1 MSSLNV
7 SIYADASQAIEA
19 FGKLKDRT
27 TDLEKGFNKIG
38 KAFSN
43 FGSLAT
49 KSLTVP
55 IAASTTAMG
64 LASKKAIEFDNGMR
78 EVLTLLPE
86 LGNES
91 FEKLKNQALS
101 FSKDI
106 GKAPEETVKALYQAL
121 SAGIPR
127 ENVFEFLKTAG
138 EASIAGVSDLKTSV
152 DGLTSVTNAYGS
164 EILNA
169 QKASDIMFQTV
180 KLGKTDFTQLSNSL
194 FNVIP
199 IASAIGVQFE
209 DIGAAIAAMTA
220 QGVPTSVATTQIRQ
234 SLVELNKEGS
244 VAYETF
250 KQISGESFK
259 DFIAGGGNLQE
270 ALQMMSDYA
279 EKTGKEVTSMF
290 SSVEAGNA
298 VLALSAKNASKFK
311 DYLDQVRNSV
321 GATSEAFKK
330 IDDGPA
336 RQFEKLKAELSAL
349 VIELGNNALP
359 LINESFIP
367 LFRDTLVP
375 IIDDAIKT
383 ISSLIKAFNNLPAP
397 LQATAV
403 GIIGITA
410 GLGPALQGIGSLRK
424 SFVETKKI
432 INDFKGAIGSLK
444 TSVSSIQALST
455 AWKALNTVIIGS
467 PVGIIAAVSAGLGVL
482 AVKAYKTGA
491 EIRKLK
497 QELNE
502 DTYKDTSSLM
512 TLNRE
517 ASEAEKLFMEY
528 NSLAKAKSLD
538 AEQTK
543 RLNELTQ
550 ELTSLYPNLK
560 TKISDT
566 YNLIDSRKSKDND
579 FMTAEEIERMEKAK
593 TTLAKLGDELKKAK
607 DYLEK
612 GIYQDLN
619 VLDASGT
626 PTADAMR
633 KAKEEVDE
641 LQTSYDKL
649 SKQMTELNT
658 SARYRKSLTIEGIDL
673 TKEETEAN
681 NDYVGVLDKE
691 DKATKTK
698 IKTYNDYLKE
708 LKEAEKEEE
717 RRVKN
722 LNALGAEIS
731 DADALEAKKNKVSSI
746 LTEMSTALNLNANQ
760 IKYLSQNYGYAFD
773 SIKTDRFDELVKE
786 IENSITAYER
796 NVEVAEEFGEKIS
809 EAEREGAKSEIVRS
823 GIESITNE
831 IKLTN
836 EQVEI
841 LKQKFGDLWKV
852 NTLDFSSYFASNW
865 SSMFNDVA
873 DNMSDLYTAVQDL
886 KIQAIEF
893 EIDKTEE
900 RKELAL
906 KAIEEEKAA
915 RLEALGIMENSQK
928 QSLLNEI
935 KQLKNRQNV
944 ALGLYEQERIKAELE
959 EKEKELSKIQI
970 EEEAKAKQLEIEKNY
985 NNEKM
990 RLEYNSRL
998 ENWKMSLAQ
1007 ATASMAQA
1015 AINALASAMAV
1026 PFPANL
1032 VAYATLLG
1040 VIASG
1045 SINLATLS
1053 QAKPQEP
1060 KYLARG
1066 GVVERR
1072 QGGINAVIG
1081 EGANDEAVI
1090 PLEDKILSKIGSSI
1104 FEAADE
1110 NNNESYS
1117 VKDASDVS
1125 YNQPIYLMLDGKI
1138 VAATMLN
1145 LSKRGVKV
1153 VSERG
1158 IL

>member
-55 IAASTTAMG
+55 IVASTTAMG

-138 EASIAGVSDLKTSV
+138 EASIAGVSDLRTSV

-180 KLGKTDFTQLSNSL
+180 KLGKTDFTQLSNNL
-194 FNVIP
+194 YNVIP

-220 QGVPTSVATTQIRQ
+220 QGVPTSVATTQMKQ
-234 SLVELNKEGS
+234 ALSDLNKEGS
-244 VAYETF
+244 VTYEAF

-290 SSVEAGNA
+290 TSVDAGNA
-298 VLALSAKNASKFK
+298 VLALSGKNASKFK

-330 IDDGPA
+330 IDDGAA
-336 RQFEKLKAELSAL
+336 RQFERLKAELSAL

-397 LQATAV
+397 LQATTV

-455 AWKALNTVIIGS
+455 VWKGFNTVVLAS
-467 PVGIIAAVSAGLGVL
+467 PVGVVTALTAGLGAL
-482 AVKAYKTGA
+482 ALKAYKLNQ
-491 EIRKLK
+491 EYKQLIESSQKLTSSTK
-497 QELNE
+497 ELN
-502 DTYKDTSSLM
+502 DNAFKDLGLFQEYQKLASSKELDAAA
-512 TLNRE
+512 TERLNQVT
-517 ASEAEKLFMEY
+517 EKL
-528 NSLAKAKSLD
+528 
-538 AEQTK
+538 T
-543 RLNELTQ
+543 R
-550 ELTSLYPNLK
+550 LYPNLK
-560 TKISDT
+560 TVVLDGIT
-566 YNLIDSRKSKDND
+566 YIDSATMKLEDYR
-579 FMTAEEIERMEKAK
+579 TAEEATNIQTIESTIKELEKQRKIYQKALEGWK
-593 TTLAKLGDELKKAK
+593 QSLYAIGADDNYIQRELDLGNSSDYNELKKVEDTLAKL
-607 DYLEK
+607 EK
-612 GIYQDLN
+612 QRNDLN
-619 VLDASGT
+619 QNMQL
-626 PTADAMR
+626 R
-633 KAKEEVDE
+633 
-641 LQTSYDKL
+641 Q
-649 SKQMTELNT
+649 
-658 SARYRKSLTIEGIDL
+658 SLTRDGIDL
-673 TKEETEAN
+673 ENKEQKAN
-681 NDYVGVLDKE
+681 QKSIDAIENKSDTVKE
-691 DKATKTK
+691 H
-698 IKTYNDYLKE
+698 IKTYEDYLKE
-708 LKEAEKEEE
+708 LKKAEEDET

-731 DADALEAKKNKVSSI
+731 DSDALEAKKNKVSSI

-760 IKYLSQNYGYAFD
+760 IKYLSKNYGYAFD

-865 SSMFNDVA
+865 SNMFNDVA

-935 KQLKNRQNV
+935 KQLKNRQNA

-959 EKEKELSKIQI
+959 EKQKELSKIQI
-970 EEEAKAKQLEIEKNY
+970 EEESKAKQLEIEKNY

-1015 AINALASAMAV
+1015 AINALASAMSV

-1040 VIASG
+1040 VIAG
-1045 SINLATLS
+1045 GTVNLVKLG

-1104 FEAADE
+1104 FEATA
-1110 NNNESYS
+1110 NNDQSYS

-1153 VSERG
+1153 VSQRG

>member
-19 FGKLKDRT
+19 FGKLKNRT

-55 IAASTTAMG
+55 IVAGTTAMG
-64 LASKKAIEFDNGMR
+64 LATKQAIDFDSKMR

-194 FNVIP
+194 YNVIP
-199 IASAIGVQFE
+199 IASAIGVKFE
-209 DIGAAIAAMTA
+209 DIGAAIASMTA

-244 VAYETF
+244 AAYETF

-397 LQATAV
+397 LQATTV

-444 TSVSSIQALST
+444 TSASSIQALST
-455 AWKALNTVIIGS
+455 VWKGFNTVVLAS
-467 PVGIIAAVSAGLGVL
+467 PVGVVTALTAGLGAL
-482 AVKAYKTGA
+482 ALKAYKLNQ
-491 EIRKLK
+491 EYKQLIESSQKLTSSTK
-497 QELNE
+497 ELNDNAFKYLGLFQE
-502 DTYKDTSSLM
+502 YQKLASSKELDAAA
-512 TLNRE
+512 TERLNQVT
-517 ASEAEKLFMEY
+517 EKL
-528 NSLAKAKSLD
+528 
-538 AEQTK
+538 T
-543 RLNELTQ
+543 R
-550 ELTSLYPNLK
+550 LYPNLK
-560 TKISDT
+560 TVVLDGIT
-566 YNLIDSRKSKDND
+566 YIDSATMKLEDYR
-579 FMTAEEIERMEKAK
+579 TAEEATQIQTIESKIKELEDKRKIYQKAFEGWK
-593 TTLAKLGDELKKAK
+593 QSLYSIGADDNYIQRELDLGNSSDYNELKKVEDTLAQ
-607 DYLEK
+607 LEK
-612 GIYQDLN
+612 QRNDLN
-619 VLDASGT
+619 QNMQL
-626 PTADAMR
+626 R
-633 KAKEEVDE
+633 
-641 LQTSYDKL
+641 Q
-649 SKQMTELNT
+649 
-658 SARYRKSLTIEGIDL
+658 SLTRDGIDL
-673 TKEETEAN
+673 ETKEQKAN
-681 NDYVGVLDKE
+681 QKSIDAIENKSDTVKE
-691 DKATKTK
+691 H
-698 IKTYNDYLKE
+698 IKTYEDYLKE
-708 LKEAEKEEE
+708 LKKAEEDET

-731 DADALEAKKNKVSSI
+731 DADALEDKKNKVSSI

-760 IKYLSQNYGYAFD
+760 IKYLSKNYGYAFD

-865 SSMFNDVA
+865 SRMFNDVA

-959 EKEKELSKIQI
+959 EKQKELSKIQI

-1007 ATASMAQA
+1007 GTSSMAQA

-1045 SINLATLS
+1045 SVNLATLS

-1072 QGGINAVIG
+1072 HGGINAVIG

-1104 FEAADE
+1104 FEATA
-1110 NNNESYS
+1110 NNDQSYS

-1153 VSERG
+1153 VSQRG

>member
-55 IAASTTAMG
+55 IVASTTAMG

-194 FNVIP
+194 YNVIP

-298 VLALSAKNASKFK
+298 VLALSGKNASKFK

-330 IDDGPA
+330 IDDGAA
-336 RQFEKLKAELSAL
+336 RQFERLQAELSAL

-375 IIDDAIKT
+375 IIDDAIRT

-397 LQATAV
+397 LQATTV

-410 GLGPALQGIGSLRK
+410 GLGPALQGIGTLRK

-444 TSVSSIQALST
+444 TSASSIQALST
-455 AWKALNTVIIGS
+455 VWKGFNTVVLAS
-467 PVGIIAAVSAGLGVL
+467 PVGVVTALTAGLGAL
-482 AVKAYKTGA
+482 ALKAYKLNQ
-491 EIRKLK
+491 EYKQLIESSQKLTSSTK
-497 QELNE
+497 ELN
-502 DTYKDTSSLM
+502 DNAFKDLGLFQEYQKLASSKE
-512 TLNRE
+512 LNAAATERLNQVT
-517 ASEAEKLFMEY
+517 EKL
-528 NSLAKAKSLD
+528 
-538 AEQTK
+538 T
-543 RLNELTQ
+543 R
-550 ELTSLYPNLK
+550 LYPNLK
-560 TKISDT
+560 TVVLDGIT
-566 YNLIDSRKSKDND
+566 YIDSATMKLEDYR
-579 FMTAEEIERMEKAK
+579 TAEEATQIQTIESKIKELEDKRKIYQKAFEGWK
-593 TTLAKLGDELKKAK
+593 QSLYSIGADDNYIQRELDLGNSSDYNELKKVEDTLAQ
-607 DYLEK
+607 LEK
-612 GIYQDLN
+612 QRNDLN
-619 VLDASGT
+619 QNMQL
-626 PTADAMR
+626 R
-633 KAKEEVDE
+633 
-641 LQTSYDKL
+641 Q
-649 SKQMTELNT
+649 
-658 SARYRKSLTIEGIDL
+658 SLTRDGIDL
-673 TKEETEAN
+673 ETKEQKAN
-681 NDYVGVLDKE
+681 QKSIDAIKKKSDTVKE
-691 DKATKTK
+691 HTKT
-698 IKTYNDYLKE
+698 YEDYLKE
-708 LKEAEKEEE
+708 LKKAEEDET

-865 SSMFNDVA
+865 SNMFNDVA

-906 KAIEEEKAA
+906 KAIEEEQTA
-915 RLEALGIMENSQK
+915 RLKALGIMENSQK

-959 EKEKELSKIQI
+959 EKQKELSKIQI
-970 EEEAKAKQLEIEKNY
+970 EEESKAKQLEIEKNY

-1007 ATASMAQA
+1007 GTASMAQA

-1104 FEAADE
+1104 FEATA
-1110 NNNESYS
+1110 NNDQSYS

-1153 VSERG
+1153 VSQRG

>member
-55 IAASTTAMG
+55 IVASTTAMG

-138 EASIAGVSDLKTSV
+138 EASIAGVSDLRTSV

-180 KLGKTDFTQLSNSL
+180 KLGKTDFTQLSNNL
-194 FNVIP
+194 YNVIP

-220 QGVPTSVATTQIRQ
+220 QGVPTSVATTQMKQ
-234 SLVELNKEGS
+234 ALSELNKEGS

-259 DFIAGGGNLQE
+259 DFIVEGGNLQE

-290 SSVEAGNA
+290 SSVDAGNA
-298 VLALSAKNASKFK
+298 VLALSGQNASKFK

-330 IDDGPA
+330 IDDGAA
-336 RQFEKLKAELSAL
+336 RQFERLKAELSAL

-375 IIDDAIKT
+375 IIDDAIRT
-383 ISSLIKAFNNLPAP
+383 ISSLIKAFNSLPAP
-397 LQATAV
+397 LQATTV

-444 TSVSSIQALST
+444 TSASSIQALST
-455 AWKALNTVIIGS
+455 AWKGFNTVVLAS
-467 PVGIIAAVSAGLGVL
+467 PVGVVTALTVGLGAL
-482 AVKAYKTGA
+482 ALKAYKLNQ
-491 EIRKLK
+491 EYKQLIVNSQKLTSSTK
-497 QELNE
+497 ELNDNAFQNQGLFQE
-502 DTYKDTSSLM
+502 YQKLASSKELDAAA
-512 TLNRE
+512 TERLNQVT
-517 ASEAEKLFMEY
+517 EKL
-528 NSLAKAKSLD
+528 
-538 AEQTK
+538 T
-543 RLNELTQ
+543 R
-550 ELTSLYPNLK
+550 LYPNLK
-560 TKISDT
+560 TVVLDGIT
-566 YNLIDSRKSKDND
+566 YIDSATMKLEDYR
-579 FMTAEEIERMEKAK
+579 TAEEAANIQTIESTIKELEEKRKIYQKAFEGWK
-593 TTLAKLGDELKKAK
+593 QSLYSIGADDNYIQRELDLGNSSDYNELKKVEDTLAKL
-607 DYLEK
+607 EK
-612 GIYQDLN
+612 QRNDLN
-619 VLDASGT
+619 QNMQL
-626 PTADAMR
+626 R
-633 KAKEEVDE
+633 
-641 LQTSYDKL
+641 Q
-649 SKQMTELNT
+649 
-658 SARYRKSLTIEGIDL
+658 SLTRDGIDL
-673 TKEETEAN
+673 ENKEQKAN
-681 NDYVGVLDKE
+681 QKSIDAIENKSDTVKE
-691 DKATKTK
+691 H
-698 IKTYNDYLKE
+698 IKTYEDYLKE
-708 LKEAEKEEE
+708 LKKAEEDET

-731 DADALEAKKNKVSSI
+731 DSDALEAKKNKVSSI

-760 IKYLSQNYGYAFD
+760 IKYLSKNYGYAFD

-865 SSMFNDVA
+865 SRMFNDVA

-893 EIDKTEE
+893 EIYKTEE

-959 EKEKELSKIQI
+959 EKQKELSKIQI

-1007 ATASMAQA
+1007 GTSSMAQA

-1045 SINLATLS
+1045 SVNLATLS

-1072 QGGINAVIG
+1072 HGGINAVIG

-1104 FEAADE
+1104 FEATA
-1110 NNNESYS
+1110 NNDQSYS

-1153 VSERG
+1153 VSQRG

>member
-55 IAASTTAMG
+55 IVASTTAMG

-270 ALQMMSDYA
+270 ALQMMSDHA

-298 VLALSAKNASKFK
+298 VLALSGKNASKFK

-321 GATSEAFKK
+321 GVTSEAFKK
-330 IDDGPA
+330 IDDGAA
-336 RQFEKLKAELSAL
+336 RQFERLKAELSAL
-349 VIELGNNALP
+349 VIELDNNALP

-397 LQATAV
+397 LQAAAV

-444 TSVSSIQALST
+444 TSVMSIQALST
-455 AWKALNTVIIGS
+455 AWKGFNTVVLAS
-467 PVGIIAAVSAGLGVL
+467 PVGVVTALTAGLGAL
-482 AVKAYKTGA
+482 ALKAYKLNQ
-491 EIRKLK
+491 EYKQLIESSQKLTSSTK
-497 QELNE
+497 ELN
-502 DTYKDTSSLM
+502 DNAFKDLGLFQEYQKLASSKELDAAA
-512 TLNRE
+512 TERLNQVT
-517 ASEAEKLFMEY
+517 EKL
-528 NSLAKAKSLD
+528 
-538 AEQTK
+538 T
-543 RLNELTQ
+543 R
-550 ELTSLYPNLK
+550 LYPNLK
-560 TKISDT
+560 TVVLDGIT
-566 YNLIDSRKSKDND
+566 YIDSATMKLEDYR
-579 FMTAEEIERMEKAK
+579 TAEEATQIQTIESKIKELEDKRKIYQKAFEGWK
-593 TTLAKLGDELKKAK
+593 QSLYSIGADDNYIQRELDLGNSSDYNELKKVEDTLAQ
-607 DYLEK
+607 LEK
-612 GIYQDLN
+612 QRNDLN
-619 VLDASGT
+619 QNMQL
-626 PTADAMR
+626 R
-633 KAKEEVDE
+633 
-641 LQTSYDKL
+641 Q
-649 SKQMTELNT
+649 
-658 SARYRKSLTIEGIDL
+658 SLTRDGIGL
-673 TKEETEAN
+673 ETKEQKAN
-681 NDYVGVLDKE
+681 QKSIDAIKKKSDTVKE
-691 DKATKTK
+691 YTKT
-698 IKTYNDYLKE
+698 YEDYLKE
-708 LKEAEKEEE
+708 LKKAEEDET

-731 DADALEAKKNKVSSI
+731 DADALEAKKQKVGSI
-746 LTEMSTALNLNANQ
+746 LTEMSTALNLNSNQ
-760 IKYLSQNYGYAFD
+760 IKYLSKNYGYAFD

-865 SSMFNDVA
+865 SNMFNDVA

-959 EKEKELSKIQI
+959 EKQKELSKIQI

-1040 VIASG
+1040 VIASS
-1045 SINLATLS
+1045 SINLVTLS

-1104 FEAADE
+1104 FEATA
-1110 NNNESYS
+1110 NNDQSYS

-1153 VSERG
+1153 VSQRG

>member
-1 MSSLNV
+1 M
-7 SIYADASQAIEA
+7 
-19 FGKLKDRT
+19 
-27 TDLEKGFNKIG
+27 
-38 KAFSN
+38 
-43 FGSLAT
+43 
-49 KSLTVP
+49 
-55 IAASTTAMG
+55 
-64 LASKKAIEFDNGMR
+64 
-78 EVLTLLPE
+78 
-86 LGNES
+86 
-91 FEKLKNQALS
+91 
-101 FSKDI
+101 
-106 GKAPEETVKALYQAL
+106 
-121 SAGIPR
+121 
-127 ENVFEFLKTAG
+127 
-138 EASIAGVSDLKTSV
+138 
-152 DGLTSVTNAYGS
+152 
-164 EILNA
+164 
-169 QKASDIMFQTV
+169 
-180 KLGKTDFTQLSNSL
+180 QL
-194 FNVIP
+194 
-199 IASAIGVQFE
+199 
-209 DIGAAIAAMTA
+209 
-220 QGVPTSVATTQIRQ
+220 RQ
-234 SLVELNKEGS
+234 SLTRDGIDLETKE
-244 VAYETF
+244 
-250 KQISGESFK
+250 Q
-259 DFIAGGGNLQE
+259 
-270 ALQMMSDYA
+270 
-279 EKTGKEVTSMF
+279 
-290 SSVEAGNA
+290 
-298 VLALSAKNASKFK
+298 
-311 DYLDQVRNSV
+311 
-321 GATSEAFKK
+321 
-330 IDDGPA
+330 
-336 RQFEKLKAELSAL
+336 KANQKS
-349 VIELGNNALP
+349 I
-359 LINESFIP
+359 
-367 LFRDTLVP
+367 
-375 IIDDAIKT
+375 DAIK
-383 ISSLIKAFNNLPAP
+383 
-397 LQATAV
+397 
-403 GIIGITA
+403 
-410 GLGPALQGIGSLRK
+410 
-424 SFVETKKI
+424 KK
-432 INDFKGAIGSLK
+432 
-444 TSVSSIQALST
+444 
-455 AWKALNTVIIGS
+455 
-467 PVGIIAAVSAGLGVL
+467 
-482 AVKAYKTGA
+482 
-491 EIRKLK
+491 
-497 QELNE
+497 
-502 DTYKDTSSLM
+502 
-512 TLNRE
+512 
-517 ASEAEKLFMEY
+517 
-528 NSLAKAKSLD
+528 
-538 AEQTK
+538 
-543 RLNELTQ
+543 
-550 ELTSLYPNLK
+550 
-560 TKISDT
+560 SDT
-566 YNLIDSRKSKDND
+566 
-579 FMTAEEIERMEKAK
+579 
-593 TTLAKLGDELKKAK
+593 
-607 DYLEK
+607 
-612 GIYQDLN
+612 
-619 VLDASGT
+619 V
-626 PTADAMR
+626 
-633 KAKEEVDE
+633 KEH
-641 LQTSYDKL
+641 
-649 SKQMTELNT
+649 
-658 SARYRKSLTIEGIDL
+658 
-673 TKEETEAN
+673 
-681 NDYVGVLDKE
+681 
-691 DKATKTK
+691 TKT
-698 IKTYNDYLKE
+698 YEDYLKE
-708 LKEAEKEEE
+708 LKKAEEDET

-773 SIKTDRFDELVKE
+773 SIKTNRFDELVKE

-865 SSMFNDVA
+865 SNMFNDVA

-915 RLEALGIMENSQK
+915 RLEALGIIENSQK

-944 ALGLYEQERIKAELE
+944 ALGLYEQERIKAEIE
-959 EKEKELSKIQI
+959 EKQKELSKIQI
-970 EEEAKAKQLEIEKNY
+970 EEESKAKQLEIEKNY

-1007 ATASMAQA
+1007 GTASMAQA

-1104 FEAADE
+1104 FEATA
-1110 NNNESYS
+1110 NNDQSYS

-1153 VSERG
+1153 VSQRG

>member
-55 IAASTTAMG
+55 IVASTTAMG

-298 VLALSAKNASKFK
+298 VLALSGKNASKFK

-330 IDDGPA
+330 IDDGAA
-336 RQFEKLKAELSAL
+336 RQFERLKAELSAL

-397 LQATAV
+397 LQATTV

-410 GLGPALQGIGSLRK
+410 GLGPALQGIGTLRK

-432 INDFKGAIGSLK
+432 LNDFKGAIGSLK
-444 TSVSSIQALST
+444 TSASSIQALST
-455 AWKALNTVIIGS
+455 VWKGFNTVVLAS
-467 PVGIIAAVSAGLGVL
+467 PVGVVTALTAGLGAL
-482 AVKAYKTGA
+482 ALKAYKLNQ
-491 EIRKLK
+491 EYKQLIESSQKLTSSTK
-497 QELNE
+497 ELN
-502 DTYKDTSSLM
+502 DNAFKDLGLFQEYQKLASSKELDAAA
-512 TLNRE
+512 TERLNQVT
-517 ASEAEKLFMEY
+517 EKL
-528 NSLAKAKSLD
+528 
-538 AEQTK
+538 T
-543 RLNELTQ
+543 R
-550 ELTSLYPNLK
+550 LYPNLK
-560 TKISDT
+560 TVVLDGIT
-566 YNLIDSRKSKDND
+566 YIDSATMKLEDYR
-579 FMTAEEIERMEKAK
+579 TAEEATQIQTIESKIKELEDKRKIYQKAFEGWK
-593 TTLAKLGDELKKAK
+593 QSLYSIGADDNYIQRELDLGNSSDYNELKKVEDTLAQ
-607 DYLEK
+607 LEK
-612 GIYQDLN
+612 QRNDLN
-619 VLDASGT
+619 QNMQL
-626 PTADAMR
+626 R
-633 KAKEEVDE
+633 
-641 LQTSYDKL
+641 Q
-649 SKQMTELNT
+649 
-658 SARYRKSLTIEGIDL
+658 SLTRDGIDL
-673 TKEETEAN
+673 ETKEQKAN
-681 NDYVGVLDKE
+681 QKSIDAIKKKSDTVKE
-691 DKATKTK
+691 HTKT
-698 IKTYNDYLKE
+698 YEDYLKE
-708 LKEAEKEEE
+708 LKKAEEDET

-731 DADALEAKKNKVSSI
+731 DADALESKKNKVSSI

-865 SSMFNDVA
+865 SNMFNDVA

-959 EKEKELSKIQI
+959 EKQKELSKIQI

-1007 ATASMAQA
+1007 GTASMAQA
-1015 AINALASAMAV
+1015 GINALASAMAV

-1104 FEAADE
+1104 FEATA
-1110 NNNESYS
+1110 NNDQSYS

-1153 VSERG
+1153 VSQRG

>member
-55 IAASTTAMG
+55 IVASTTAMG

-259 DFIAGGGNLQE
+259 DFISGGGNLQE

-298 VLALSAKNASKFK
+298 VLALSGKNASKFK

-321 GATSEAFKK
+321 GAASEAFKK
-330 IDDGPA
+330 IDDGAA
-336 RQFEKLKAELSAL
+336 RQFERLKAELSAL

-397 LQATAV
+397 LQATTV

-410 GLGPALQGIGSLRK
+410 GLGPALQGIGTLRK

-444 TSVSSIQALST
+444 TSASSIQALST
-455 AWKALNTVIIGS
+455 VWKGFNTVVLAS
-467 PVGIIAAVSAGLGVL
+467 PVGVVTALTAGLGAL
-482 AVKAYKTGA
+482 ALKAYKLNQ
-491 EIRKLK
+491 EYKQLIESSQKLTSSTK
-497 QELNE
+497 ELN
-502 DTYKDTSSLM
+502 DNAFKDLGLFQEYQKLASSKELDAAA
-512 TLNRE
+512 TERLNQVT
-517 ASEAEKLFMEY
+517 EKL
-528 NSLAKAKSLD
+528 
-538 AEQTK
+538 T
-543 RLNELTQ
+543 R
-550 ELTSLYPNLK
+550 LYPNLK
-560 TKISDT
+560 TVVLDGIT
-566 YNLIDSRKSKDND
+566 YIDSATMKLEDYR
-579 FMTAEEIERMEKAK
+579 TAEEATNIQTIESTIKELEKQRKIYQKALEGWK
-593 TTLAKLGDELKKAK
+593 QSLYAIGADDNYIQRELDLGNSSDYNELKKVEDELAKL
-607 DYLEK
+607 EK
-612 GIYQDLN
+612 QRNDLN
-619 VLDASGT
+619 QNMQL
-626 PTADAMR
+626 R
-633 KAKEEVDE
+633 
-641 LQTSYDKL
+641 Q
-649 SKQMTELNT
+649 
-658 SARYRKSLTIEGIDL
+658 SLTRDGIDL
-673 TKEETEAN
+673 ETKEQKAN
-681 NDYVGVLDKE
+681 QKSIDAIKKKSDTVKE
-691 DKATKTK
+691 HTKT
-698 IKTYNDYLKE
+698 YEDYLKE
-708 LKEAEKEEE
+708 LKKAEEDET

-796 NVEVAEEFGEKIS
+796 NVEIAEEFGEKIS

-865 SSMFNDVA
+865 SNMFNDVA

-944 ALGLYEQERIKAELE
+944 ALGLYEQERIKAEIE
-959 EKEKELSKIQI
+959 EKQKELSKIQI
-970 EEEAKAKQLEIEKNY
+970 EEESKAKQLEIEKNY

-1007 ATASMAQA
+1007 GTASMAQA
-1015 AINALASAMAV
+1015 GINALASAMAV

-1104 FEAADE
+1104 FEATA
-1110 NNNESYS
+1110 NNDQSYS

-1153 VSERG
+1153 VSQRG

>member
-55 IAASTTAMG
+55 IVASTTAMG

-138 EASIAGVSDLKTSV
+138 EASIAGVSDLRTSV

-180 KLGKTDFTQLSNSL
+180 KLGKTDFTQLSNNL
-194 FNVIP
+194 YNVIP

-220 QGVPTSVATTQIRQ
+220 QGVPTSVATTQMKQ
-234 SLVELNKEGS
+234 ALSELNKEGS

-259 DFIAGGGNLQE
+259 DFIVEGGNLQE

-298 VLALSAKNASKFK
+298 VLALSGQNASKFK

-330 IDDGPA
+330 IDDGAA
-336 RQFEKLKAELSAL
+336 RQFERLKAELSAL

-375 IIDDAIKT
+375 IIDDAIRT

-397 LQATAV
+397 LQATTV

-444 TSVSSIQALST
+444 TSASSIQALST
-455 AWKALNTVIIGS
+455 VWKGFNTVVLAS
-467 PVGIIAAVSAGLGVL
+467 PVGVVTALTVGLGAL
-482 AVKAYKTGA
+482 AVKAYKLNQ
-491 EIRKLK
+491 EYKQLIENSQKLTSSTK
-497 QELNE
+497 ELNDNAFQNQGLFQE
-502 DTYKDTSSLM
+502 YQKLASSKELDAAA
-512 TLNRE
+512 TERLNQVT
-517 ASEAEKLFMEY
+517 EKL
-528 NSLAKAKSLD
+528 
-538 AEQTK
+538 T
-543 RLNELTQ
+543 R
-550 ELTSLYPNLK
+550 LYPNLK
-560 TKISDT
+560 TVALDGIT
-566 YNLIDSRKSKDND
+566 YIDSATMKLEDYR
-579 FMTAEEIERMEKAK
+579 TAEEATHIQTIESTIKELEEKRKIYQTALEGWK
-593 TTLAKLGDELKKAK
+593 QSLYSIGADDNYIQRELDLGNSSDYNELKKVEDTLAKL
-607 DYLEK
+607 EK
-612 GIYQDLN
+612 QRNDLN
-619 VLDASGT
+619 QNMQL
-626 PTADAMR
+626 R
-633 KAKEEVDE
+633 
-641 LQTSYDKL
+641 Q
-649 SKQMTELNT
+649 
-658 SARYRKSLTIEGIDL
+658 SLTRDGIDL
-673 TKEETEAN
+673 ENKEQKAN
-681 NDYVGVLDKE
+681 QKSIDAIKKKSDTVKE
-691 DKATKTK
+691 HT
-698 IKTYNDYLKE
+698 KTYNDYLKE
-708 LKEAEKEEE
+708 LKKAEKEEE

-746 LTEMSTALNLNANQ
+746 LTEMSTALNLNSNQ
-760 IKYLSQNYGYAFD
+760 IKYLSKNYGYAFD

-841 LKQKFGDLWKV
+841 LKEKFGDLWKV

-900 RKELAL
+900 RKESAL
-906 KAIEEEKAA
+906 KAIEEEKTA
-915 RLEALGIMENSQK
+915 RLEAIGIMENSQK

-935 KQLKNRQNV
+935 KQLKNRQNA

-959 EKEKELSKIQI
+959 EKQKELSKIQI

-1015 AINALASAMAV
+1015 GINALTSAMAV

-1045 SINLATLS
+1045 GINLAALS

-1104 FEAADE
+1104 FEATA
-1110 NNNESYS
+1110 NNDQSYS

-1153 VSERG
+1153 VSQRG

>member
-55 IAASTTAMG
+55 IVASTTAMG

-194 FNVIP
+194 YNVIP

-298 VLALSAKNASKFK
+298 VLALSGKNASKFK

-330 IDDGPA
+330 IDDGAA
-336 RQFEKLKAELSAL
+336 RQFERLKAELSAL

-397 LQATAV
+397 LQATTV

-444 TSVSSIQALST
+444 TSASSIQALST
-455 AWKALNTVIIGS
+455 VWKGFNTVVLAS
-467 PVGIIAAVSAGLGVL
+467 PVGVVTALTAGLGVL
-482 AVKAYKTGA
+482 ALKAYKLNQ
-491 EIRKLK
+491 EYKQLIESSQKLTSSTK
-497 QELNE
+497 ELN
-502 DTYKDTSSLM
+502 DNAFKDLGLFQEYQKLASSKELDAAA
-512 TLNRE
+512 TERLNQVT
-517 ASEAEKLFMEY
+517 EKL
-528 NSLAKAKSLD
+528 
-538 AEQTK
+538 T
-543 RLNELTQ
+543 R
-550 ELTSLYPNLK
+550 LYPNLK
-560 TKISDT
+560 TVVLDGIT
-566 YNLIDSRKSKDND
+566 YIDSATMKLEDYR
-579 FMTAEEIERMEKAK
+579 TAEEATQIQTIESKIKELEDKRKIYQKAFEGWK
-593 TTLAKLGDELKKAK
+593 QSLYSIGADDNYIQRELDLGNSSDYNELKKVEDTLAQ
-607 DYLEK
+607 LEK
-612 GIYQDLN
+612 QRNDLN
-619 VLDASGT
+619 QNMQL
-626 PTADAMR
+626 R
-633 KAKEEVDE
+633 
-641 LQTSYDKL
+641 Q
-649 SKQMTELNT
+649 
-658 SARYRKSLTIEGIDL
+658 SLTRDGIDL
-673 TKEETEAN
+673 ETKEQKAN
-681 NDYVGVLDKE
+681 QKSIDAIKKKSDTVKE
-691 DKATKTK
+691 HTKT
-698 IKTYNDYLKE
+698 YEDYLKE
-708 LKEAEKEEE
+708 LKKAEEDET

-865 SSMFNDVA
+865 SNMFNDVA

-906 KAIEEEKAA
+906 KAIEEEQTA
-915 RLEALGIMENSQK
+915 RLKALGIMENSQK

-959 EKEKELSKIQI
+959 EKQKELSKIQI

-1007 ATASMAQA
+1007 GTASMAQA

-1104 FEAADE
+1104 FEATA
-1110 NNNESYS
+1110 NNDQSYS

-1153 VSERG
+1153 VSQRG

>member
-19 FGKLKDRT
+19 FGKLKDGT

-55 IAASTTAMG
+55 IVASTTAMG

-180 KLGKTDFTQLSNSL
+180 KLGKTDFTQLSNNL
-194 FNVIP
+194 YNVIP

-290 SSVEAGNA
+290 SSVDAGNA
-298 VLALSAKNASKFK
+298 VLALSGKNASKFK

-321 GATSEAFKK
+321 GAASEAFKK
-330 IDDGPA
+330 IDDGAA
-336 RQFEKLKAELSAL
+336 RQFERLKAELSVL

-375 IIDDAIKT
+375 IIDDAIRT

-397 LQATAV
+397 LQAAAV

-444 TSVSSIQALST
+444 TSASSIQALST
-455 AWKALNTVIIGS
+455 VWKGFNTVVLAS
-467 PVGIIAAVSAGLGVL
+467 PVGVVTALTVGLGAL
-482 AVKAYKTGA
+482 ALKAYKLNQ
-491 EIRKLK
+491 EYKQLIENSQKLTSSTK
-497 QELNE
+497 ELNDNAFQNQGLFQE
-502 DTYKDTSSLM
+502 YQKLASSKELDAAA
-512 TLNRE
+512 TERLNQVT
-517 ASEAEKLFMEY
+517 EKL
-528 NSLAKAKSLD
+528 
-538 AEQTK
+538 T
-543 RLNELTQ
+543 R
-550 ELTSLYPNLK
+550 LYPNLK
-560 TKISDT
+560 TVVLDGIT
-566 YNLIDSRKSKDND
+566 YIDSATMKLEDYR
-579 FMTAEEIERMEKAK
+579 TAEEATQIQTIESKIKELEKQRKIYQKAFEGWK
-593 TTLAKLGDELKKAK
+593 QSLYSIGADDNYIQRELDLGNSSDYNELKKVEDTLAQ
-607 DYLEK
+607 LEK
-612 GIYQDLN
+612 QRNDLN
-619 VLDASGT
+619 QNMQL
-626 PTADAMR
+626 R
-633 KAKEEVDE
+633 
-641 LQTSYDKL
+641 Q
-649 SKQMTELNT
+649 
-658 SARYRKSLTIEGIDL
+658 SLTRDGIDL
-673 TKEETEAN
+673 ETKEQKAN
-681 NDYVGVLDKE
+681 QKSIDAIKKKSDTVKE
-691 DKATKTK
+691 HTKT
-698 IKTYNDYLKE
+698 YEDYLKE
-708 LKEAEKEEE
+708 LKKAEEDET
-717 RRVKN
+717 RRIKN

-796 NVEVAEEFGEKIS
+796 NVEAAEEFGEKIS

-841 LKQKFGDLWKV
+841 LKEKFGDLWKV

-865 SSMFNDVA
+865 SSMFNDAA

-900 RKELAL
+900 RKESAL
-906 KAIEEEKAA
+906 KAIEEEKKA
-915 RLEALGIMENSQK
+915 RLEAIGIMENSQK

-935 KQLKNRQNV
+935 KQLKNRQNA

-959 EKEKELSKIQI
+959 EKQKELSKIQI

-1007 ATASMAQA
+1007 GTSSMAQA

-1045 SINLATLS
+1045 SVNLAALS

-1072 QGGINAVIG
+1072 HGGINAVIG

-1104 FEAADE
+1104 FEATA
-1110 NNNESYS
+1110 NNDQSYS

>member
-55 IAASTTAMG
+55 IVASTTAMG

-138 EASIAGVSDLKTSV
+138 EASIAGVSDLRTSV

-180 KLGKTDFTQLSNSL
+180 KLGKTDFTQLSNNL
-194 FNVIP
+194 YNVIP

-220 QGVPTSVATTQIRQ
+220 QGVPTSVATTQMKQ
-234 SLVELNKEGS
+234 ALSELNKEGS

-259 DFIAGGGNLQE
+259 DFIVEGGNLQE

-290 SSVEAGNA
+290 SSVDAGNA
-298 VLALSAKNASKFK
+298 VLALSGQNASKFK

-330 IDDGPA
+330 IDDGAA
-336 RQFEKLKAELSAL
+336 RQFERFKAELSAL

-397 LQATAV
+397 LQATTV

-444 TSVSSIQALST
+444 TSASSIQALST
-455 AWKALNTVIIGS
+455 VWKGFNTVVLAS
-467 PVGIIAAVSAGLGVL
+467 PVGVVTALTAGLGAL
-482 AVKAYKTGA
+482 ALKAYKLNQ
-491 EIRKLK
+491 EYKQLIESSQKLTSSTK
-497 QELNE
+497 ELN
-502 DTYKDTSSLM
+502 DNAFKDLGLFQEYQKLASSKELDAAA
-512 TLNRE
+512 TERLNQVT
-517 ASEAEKLFMEY
+517 EKL
-528 NSLAKAKSLD
+528 
-538 AEQTK
+538 T
-543 RLNELTQ
+543 R
-550 ELTSLYPNLK
+550 LYPNLK
-560 TKISDT
+560 TVVLDGIT
-566 YNLIDSRKSKDND
+566 YIDSATMKLEDYR
-579 FMTAEEIERMEKAK
+579 TAEEATHIQTIESKIKELEDKRKIYQKAFEGWK
-593 TTLAKLGDELKKAK
+593 QSLYSIGADDNYIQRELDLGNSSDYNELKKVEDTLAKL
-607 DYLEK
+607 EK
-612 GIYQDLN
+612 QRNDLN
-619 VLDASGT
+619 QNMQL
-626 PTADAMR
+626 R
-633 KAKEEVDE
+633 
-641 LQTSYDKL
+641 Q
-649 SKQMTELNT
+649 
-658 SARYRKSLTIEGIDL
+658 SLTRDGIDL
-673 TKEETEAN
+673 ENKEQKAN
-681 NDYVGVLDKE
+681 QKSIDAIKKKSDTVKE
-691 DKATKTK
+691 HTKT
-698 IKTYNDYLKE
+698 YEDYLKE
-708 LKEAEKEEE
+708 LKKAEEDET

-760 IKYLSQNYGYAFD
+760 IKYLSKNYGYAFD

-865 SSMFNDVA
+865 SNMFNDVA

-959 EKEKELSKIQI
+959 EKQKELSKIQI

-1007 ATASMAQA
+1007 GTSSMAQA

-1045 SINLATLS
+1045 SVNLATLS

-1072 QGGINAVIG
+1072 HGGINAVIG

-1104 FEAADE
+1104 FEATA
-1110 NNNESYS
+1110 NNDQSYS

-1153 VSERG
+1153 VSQRG

>member
-55 IAASTTAMG
+55 IVASTTAMG

-199 IASAIGVQFE
+199 IASAIGVKFE

-244 VAYETF
+244 AAYETF

-298 VLALSAKNASKFK
+298 VLALSGKNASKFK

-330 IDDGPA
+330 IDDGAA
-336 RQFEKLKAELSAL
+336 RQFERLKAELSTL

-397 LQATAV
+397 LQATTV

-432 INDFKGAIGSLK
+432 LNDFKGAIGSLK

-455 AWKALNTVIIGS
+455 VWKGFNTVVLAS
-467 PVGIIAAVSAGLGVL
+467 PVGVVTALTAGLGAL
-482 AVKAYKTGA
+482 ALKAYKLNQ
-491 EIRKLK
+491 EYKQLIESSQKLTSSTK
-497 QELNE
+497 ELN
-502 DTYKDTSSLM
+502 DNAFKDLGLFQEYQKLASSKELDAAA
-512 TLNRE
+512 TERLNQVT
-517 ASEAEKLFMEY
+517 EKL
-528 NSLAKAKSLD
+528 
-538 AEQTK
+538 T
-543 RLNELTQ
+543 R
-550 ELTSLYPNLK
+550 LYPNLK
-560 TKISDT
+560 TVVLDGIT
-566 YNLIDSRKSKDND
+566 YIDSATMKLEDYR
-579 FMTAEEIERMEKAK
+579 TAEEAANIQTIESKIKELEEKRKIYQKAFEGWK
-593 TTLAKLGDELKKAK
+593 QSLYAIGADDNYIQRELDLGNSSDYNELKKVEDTLAQ
-607 DYLEK
+607 LEK
-612 GIYQDLN
+612 QRNDLN
-619 VLDASGT
+619 QNMQL
-626 PTADAMR
+626 R
-633 KAKEEVDE
+633 
-641 LQTSYDKL
+641 Q
-649 SKQMTELNT
+649 
-658 SARYRKSLTIEGIDL
+658 SLTRDKIDL
-673 TKEETEAN
+673 ETKEQKAN
-681 NDYVGVLDKE
+681 QKSIDAIKKKSDTVKE
-691 DKATKTK
+691 HTKT
-698 IKTYNDYLKE
+698 YEDYLKE
-708 LKEAEKEEE
+708 LKKAEEDET

-760 IKYLSQNYGYAFD
+760 IKYLSKNYGYAFD

-852 NTLDFSSYFASNW
+852 NAEDFSSYFASNW
-865 SSMFNDVA
+865 SNMFNDVA

-915 RLEALGIMENSQK
+915 RLKALGIMENSQK

-959 EKEKELSKIQI
+959 EKQKELSKIQI
-970 EEEAKAKQLEIEKNY
+970 EEESKAKQLEIEKNY

-1007 ATASMAQA
+1007 GTASMAQA

-1045 SINLATLS
+1045 SVNLATLS

-1104 FEAADE
+1104 FEATA
-1110 NNNESYS
+1110 NNDQSYS

>member
-55 IAASTTAMG
+55 IVASTTAMG

-138 EASIAGVSDLKTSV
+138 EASIAGVSDLRTSV

-194 FNVIP
+194 YNVIP

-298 VLALSAKNASKFK
+298 VLALSGKNASKFK

-330 IDDGPA
+330 IDDGAA
-336 RQFEKLKAELSAL
+336 RQFERLKAELSAL

-397 LQATAV
+397 LQATTV

-444 TSVSSIQALST
+444 TSASSIQALST
-455 AWKALNTVIIGS
+455 VWKGFNTVVLAS
-467 PVGIIAAVSAGLGVL
+467 PVGVVTALTAGLGAL
-482 AVKAYKTGA
+482 ALKAYKLNQ
-491 EIRKLK
+491 EYKQLIESSQKLTSSTK
-497 QELNE
+497 ELN
-502 DTYKDTSSLM
+502 DNAFKDLGLFQEYQKLASSKELDAAA
-512 TLNRE
+512 TERLNQVT
-517 ASEAEKLFMEY
+517 EKL
-528 NSLAKAKSLD
+528 
-538 AEQTK
+538 T
-543 RLNELTQ
+543 R
-550 ELTSLYPNLK
+550 LYPNLK
-560 TKISDT
+560 TVVLDGIT
-566 YNLIDSRKSKDND
+566 YIDSATMKLEDYR
-579 FMTAEEIERMEKAK
+579 TAEEATNIQTIESTIKELEKQRKIYQKALEGWK
-593 TTLAKLGDELKKAK
+593 QSLYSIGADDNYIQRELDLGNSSDYNELKKVEDELAKL
-607 DYLEK
+607 EK
-612 GIYQDLN
+612 QRNDLN
-619 VLDASGT
+619 QNMQL
-626 PTADAMR
+626 R
-633 KAKEEVDE
+633 
-641 LQTSYDKL
+641 Q
-649 SKQMTELNT
+649 
-658 SARYRKSLTIEGIDL
+658 SLTRDGIDL
-673 TKEETEAN
+673 ETKEQKAN
-681 NDYVGVLDKE
+681 QKSIDAIKKKSDTVKE
-691 DKATKTK
+691 HTKT
-698 IKTYNDYLKE
+698 YEDYLKE
-708 LKEAEKEEE
+708 LKKAEEDET

-865 SSMFNDVA
+865 SNMFNDVA

-959 EKEKELSKIQI
+959 EKQKELSKIQI

-1007 ATASMAQA
+1007 GTASMAQA

-1104 FEAADE
+1104 FEATA
-1110 NNNESYS
+1110 NNDQSYS

-1153 VSERG
+1153 VSQRG

>member
-55 IAASTTAMG
+55 IVASTTAMG

-270 ALQMMSDYA
+270 ALQMMSDHA

-298 VLALSAKNASKFK
+298 VLALSGKNASKFK

-330 IDDGPA
+330 IDDGAA
-336 RQFEKLKAELSAL
+336 RQFERLQAELSAL

-375 IIDDAIKT
+375 IIDDAIRT

-397 LQATAV
+397 LQATTV

-444 TSVSSIQALST
+444 TSASSIQALST
-455 AWKALNTVIIGS
+455 VWKGFNTVVLAS
-467 PVGIIAAVSAGLGVL
+467 PVGVVTALTAGLGVL
-482 AVKAYKTGA
+482 ALKAYKLNQ
-491 EIRKLK
+491 EYKQLIESSQKLTSSTK
-497 QELNE
+497 ELN
-502 DTYKDTSSLM
+502 DNAFKDLGLFQEYQKLASSKELDAAA
-512 TLNRE
+512 TERLNQVT
-517 ASEAEKLFMEY
+517 EKL
-528 NSLAKAKSLD
+528 
-538 AEQTK
+538 T
-543 RLNELTQ
+543 R
-550 ELTSLYPNLK
+550 LYPNLK
-560 TKISDT
+560 TVVLDGIT
-566 YNLIDSRKSKDND
+566 YIDSATMKLEDYR
-579 FMTAEEIERMEKAK
+579 TAEEATQIQTIESKIKELEDKRKIYQKAFEGWK
-593 TTLAKLGDELKKAK
+593 QSLYAIGADDNYIQRELDLGNSSDYNELKKVEDTLAQ
-607 DYLEK
+607 LEK
-612 GIYQDLN
+612 QRNDLN
-619 VLDASGT
+619 QNMQL
-626 PTADAMR
+626 R
-633 KAKEEVDE
+633 
-641 LQTSYDKL
+641 Q
-649 SKQMTELNT
+649 
-658 SARYRKSLTIEGIDL
+658 SLTRDGIDL
-673 TKEETEAN
+673 ETKEQKAN
-681 NDYVGVLDKE
+681 QKSIDAIKKKSDTVKE
-691 DKATKTK
+691 HTKT
-698 IKTYNDYLKE
+698 YENYLKE
-708 LKEAEKEEE
+708 LKKAEEDET

-865 SSMFNDVA
+865 SNMFNDVA

-959 EKEKELSKIQI
+959 EKQKELSKIQI

-1007 ATASMAQA
+1007 GTASMAQA

-1045 SINLATLS
+1045 SVNLATLS

-1081 EGANDEAVI
+1081 EGVNDEAVI

-1104 FEAADE
+1104 FEATA
-1110 NNNESYS
+1110 NNDQSYS

-1153 VSERG
+1153 VSQRG

>member
-55 IAASTTAMG
+55 IVASTTAMG

-180 KLGKTDFTQLSNSL
+180 KLGKTDFKQLSNSL

-298 VLALSAKNASKFK
+298 VLALSGKNASKFK

-330 IDDGPA
+330 IDDGAA
-336 RQFEKLKAELSAL
+336 RQFERLKAELSAL

-397 LQATAV
+397 LQATTV

-444 TSVSSIQALST
+444 TSASSIQALST
-455 AWKALNTVIIGS
+455 VWKGFNTVVLAS
-467 PVGIIAAVSAGLGVL
+467 PVGVVTALTVGLGAL
-482 AVKAYKTGA
+482 ALKAYKLNQ
-491 EIRKLK
+491 EYKQLIENSQKLTSSTK
-497 QELNE
+497 ELNDNAFQNQGLFQE
-502 DTYKDTSSLM
+502 YQKLASSKELDAAA
-512 TLNRE
+512 TERLNQVT
-517 ASEAEKLFMEY
+517 EKL
-528 NSLAKAKSLD
+528 
-538 AEQTK
+538 T
-543 RLNELTQ
+543 R
-550 ELTSLYPNLK
+550 LYPNLK
-560 TKISDT
+560 TVVLDGIT
-566 YNLIDSRKSKDND
+566 YIDSATMKLEDYR
-579 FMTAEEIERMEKAK
+579 TAEEATQIQTIESKIKELEDKRKIYQKAFEGWK
-593 TTLAKLGDELKKAK
+593 QSLYSIGADDNYIQRELDLGNSSDYNELKKVEDTLAQ
-607 DYLEK
+607 LEK
-612 GIYQDLN
+612 QRNDLN
-619 VLDASGT
+619 QNMQL
-626 PTADAMR
+626 R
-633 KAKEEVDE
+633 
-641 LQTSYDKL
+641 Q
-649 SKQMTELNT
+649 
-658 SARYRKSLTIEGIDL
+658 SLTRDGIDL
-673 TKEETEAN
+673 ETKEQKAN
-681 NDYVGVLDKE
+681 QKSIDAIKKKSDTVKE
-691 DKATKTK
+691 HTKT
-698 IKTYNDYLKE
+698 YEDYLKE
-708 LKEAEKEEE
+708 LKKAEEDET

-915 RLEALGIMENSQK
+915 KLEALGIIENSQK

-944 ALGLYEQERIKAELE
+944 ALGLYEQERIKAEIE
-959 EKEKELSKIQI
+959 EKQKELSKIQI
-970 EEEAKAKQLEIEKNY
+970 EEESKAKQLEIEKNY

-1007 ATASMAQA
+1007 GTASMAQA

-1104 FEAADE
+1104 FEATA
-1110 NNNESYS
+1110 NNDQSYS

-1153 VSERG
+1153 VSQRG

>member
-1 MSSLNV
+1 MSSLNF

-199 IASAIGVQFE
+199 IASAIGVKFE

-220 QGVPTSVATTQIRQ
+220 QGVPTSAATTQMKQ
-234 SLVELNKEGS
+234 ALSDLNKEGS
-244 VAYETF
+244 VTYEAF

-290 SSVEAGNA
+290 SSVEACSA
-298 VLALSAKNASKFK
+298 VLALSGKNAGKFK

-321 GATSEAFKK
+321 GAASEAFKK
-330 IDDGPA
+330 IDDGAA
-336 RQFEKLKAELSAL
+336 RQFERLKAELSAL

-397 LQATAV
+397 LQATTV

-444 TSVSSIQALST
+444 TSASSIQALST
-455 AWKALNTVIIGS
+455 VWKGFNTVVLAS
-467 PVGIIAAVSAGLGVL
+467 PVGVVTALTAGLGAL
-482 AVKAYKTGA
+482 ALKAYKLNQ
-491 EIRKLK
+491 EYKQLIENSQKLTSSTK
-497 QELNE
+497 ELNDNAFQNQGLFQE
-502 DTYKDTSSLM
+502 YQKLASSKELDAAA
-512 TLNRE
+512 TERLNQVT
-517 ASEAEKLFMEY
+517 EKL
-528 NSLAKAKSLD
+528 
-538 AEQTK
+538 T
-543 RLNELTQ
+543 R
-550 ELTSLYPNLK
+550 LYPNLK
-560 TKISDT
+560 TVVLDGIT
-566 YNLIDSRKSKDND
+566 YIDSATMKLEDYR
-579 FMTAEEIERMEKAK
+579 TAEEAANIQTIESTIKELEEKRK
-593 TTLAKLGDELKKAK
+593 TYQQALEGWKQSLYSIGADDNYIQRELDRGNSSDYNELKKVEDTLAQ
-607 DYLEK
+607 LEK
-612 GIYQDLN
+612 QRNDLN
-619 VLDASGT
+619 QN
-626 PTADAMR
+626 
-633 KAKEEVDE
+633 
-641 LQTSYDKL
+641 LQL
-649 SKQMTELNT
+649 RQ
-658 SARYRKSLTIEGIDL
+658 SLTRDGIDL
-673 TKEETEAN
+673 ETKEQNAN
-681 NDYVGVLDKE
+681 QNAIDAIE
-691 DKATKTK
+691 DKSDTVKEH
-698 IKTYNDYLKE
+698 IKTYEDYLKE
-708 LKEAEKEEE
+708 LKKAEEDET

-731 DADALEAKKNKVSSI
+731 DADALEAKKQKVSSI

-760 IKYLSQNYGYAFD
+760 IKYLSKNYGYAFD

-900 RKELAL
+900 RKESAL
-906 KAIEEEKAA
+906 KAIEEEKKAK
-915 RLEALGIMENSQK
+915 LEALGIMENSQK

-935 KQLKNRQNV
+935 KQLKNRQNA

-959 EKEKELSKIQI
+959 EKQKELSKIQI

-1015 AINALASAMAV
+1015 GINALTSAMAV

-1045 SINLATLS
+1045 SINLAALS

-1104 FEAADE
+1104 FEATA
-1110 NNNESYS
+1110 NNDQSYS

-1153 VSERG
+1153 VSQRG

>member
-55 IAASTTAMG
+55 IVASTTAMG

-138 EASIAGVSDLKTSV
+138 EASIAGVSDLRTSV

-298 VLALSAKNASKFK
+298 VLALSGKNASKFK

-330 IDDGPA
+330 IDDGAA
-336 RQFEKLKAELSAL
+336 RQFERLKAELSAL

-397 LQATAV
+397 LQATTV

-444 TSVSSIQALST
+444 TSASSIQALST
-455 AWKALNTVIIGS
+455 VWKGFNTVVLAS
-467 PVGIIAAVSAGLGVL
+467 PVGVVTALTAGLGAL
-482 AVKAYKTGA
+482 ALKAYKLNQ
-491 EIRKLK
+491 EYKQLIESSQKLTSSTK
-497 QELNE
+497 ELN
-502 DTYKDTSSLM
+502 DNAFKDLGLFQEYQKLASSKELDAAA
-512 TLNRE
+512 TERLNQVT
-517 ASEAEKLFMEY
+517 EKL
-528 NSLAKAKSLD
+528 
-538 AEQTK
+538 T
-543 RLNELTQ
+543 R
-550 ELTSLYPNLK
+550 LYPNLK
-560 TKISDT
+560 TVVLDGIT
-566 YNLIDSRKSKDND
+566 YIDSATMKLEDYR
-579 FMTAEEIERMEKAK
+579 TAEEATNIQTIESTIKELEKQRKIYQKALEGWK
-593 TTLAKLGDELKKAK
+593 QSLYSIGADDNYIQRELDLGNSSDYNELKKVEDELAKL
-607 DYLEK
+607 EK
-612 GIYQDLN
+612 QRNDLN
-619 VLDASGT
+619 QNMQL
-626 PTADAMR
+626 R
-633 KAKEEVDE
+633 
-641 LQTSYDKL
+641 Q
-649 SKQMTELNT
+649 
-658 SARYRKSLTIEGIDL
+658 SLTRDGIDL
-673 TKEETEAN
+673 ETKEQKAN
-681 NDYVGVLDKE
+681 QKSIDAIKKKSDTVKE
-691 DKATKTK
+691 HTKT
-698 IKTYNDYLKE
+698 YEDYLKE
-708 LKEAEKEEE
+708 LKKAEEDET

-865 SSMFNDVA
+865 SNMFNDVA

-959 EKEKELSKIQI
+959 EKQKELSKIQI

-1007 ATASMAQA
+1007 GTASMAQA

-1104 FEAADE
+1104 FEATA
-1110 NNNESYS
+1110 NNDQSYS

-1153 VSERG
+1153 VSQRG

>member
-55 IAASTTAMG
+55 IVASTTAMG

-298 VLALSAKNASKFK
+298 VLALSGKNASKFK

-330 IDDGPA
+330 IDDGAA
-336 RQFEKLKAELSAL
+336 RQFERLQAELSAL

-397 LQATAV
+397 LQATTV

-444 TSVSSIQALST
+444 TSASSIQALST
-455 AWKALNTVIIGS
+455 VWKGFNTVVLAS
-467 PVGIIAAVSAGLGVL
+467 PVGVVTALTAGLGAL
-482 AVKAYKTGA
+482 ALKAYKLNQ
-491 EIRKLK
+491 EYKQLIESSQKLTSSTK
-497 QELNE
+497 ELN
-502 DTYKDTSSLM
+502 DNAFKDLGLFQEYQKLASSKELDAAA
-512 TLNRE
+512 TERLNQVT
-517 ASEAEKLFMEY
+517 EKL
-528 NSLAKAKSLD
+528 
-538 AEQTK
+538 T
-543 RLNELTQ
+543 R
-550 ELTSLYPNLK
+550 LYPNLK
-560 TKISDT
+560 TVVLDGIT
-566 YNLIDSRKSKDND
+566 YIDSATMKLEDYR
-579 FMTAEEIERMEKAK
+579 TAEEATNIQTIESTIKELEKQRKIYQKALEGWK
-593 TTLAKLGDELKKAK
+593 QSLYAIGADDNYIQRELDLGNSSDYNELKKVEDELAKL
-607 DYLEK
+607 EK
-612 GIYQDLN
+612 QRNDLN
-619 VLDASGT
+619 QNMQL
-626 PTADAMR
+626 R
-633 KAKEEVDE
+633 
-641 LQTSYDKL
+641 Q
-649 SKQMTELNT
+649 
-658 SARYRKSLTIEGIDL
+658 SLTRDGIDL
-673 TKEETEAN
+673 ETKEQKAN
-681 NDYVGVLDKE
+681 QKSIDAIKKKSDTVKE
-691 DKATKTK
+691 HTKT
-698 IKTYNDYLKE
+698 YEDYLKE
-708 LKEAEKEEE
+708 LKKAEEDET

-760 IKYLSQNYGYAFD
+760 IKYLSKNYGYAFD

-865 SSMFNDVA
+865 SNMFNDVA

-900 RKELAL
+900 RKESAL

-959 EKEKELSKIQI
+959 EKQKELSKIQI

-1015 AINALASAMAV
+1015 GINALASAMAV

-1104 FEAADE
+1104 FEATA
-1110 NNNESYS
+1110 NNDQSYS

-1153 VSERG
+1153 VSQRG

>member
-55 IAASTTAMG
+55 IVASTTAMG

-138 EASIAGVSDLKTSV
+138 EASIAGVSDLRTSV

-180 KLGKTDFTQLSNSL
+180 KLGKTDFTQLSNNL
-194 FNVIP
+194 YNVIP

-220 QGVPTSVATTQIRQ
+220 QGVPTSVATTQMKQ
-234 SLVELNKEGS
+234 ALSELNKEGS

-259 DFIAGGGNLQE
+259 DFIVEGGNLQE
-270 ALQMMSDYA
+270 ALQMMSDHA

-298 VLALSAKNASKFK
+298 VLALSGKNASKFK

-330 IDDGPA
+330 IDDGAA
-336 RQFEKLKAELSAL
+336 RQFERLKAELSAL

-397 LQATAV
+397 LQATTV

-432 INDFKGAIGSLK
+432 LNDFKGAIGSLK
-444 TSVSSIQALST
+444 TSASSIQALST
-455 AWKALNTVIIGS
+455 VWKGFNTVVLAS
-467 PVGIIAAVSAGLGVL
+467 PVGVVTALTAGLGAL
-482 AVKAYKTGA
+482 ALKAYKLNQ
-491 EIRKLK
+491 EYKQLIENSQKLTSSTK
-497 QELNE
+497 ELN
-502 DTYKDTSSLM
+502 DNAFKDLGLFQEYQKLASSKELDAAA
-512 TLNRE
+512 TERLNQVT
-517 ASEAEKLFMEY
+517 EKL
-528 NSLAKAKSLD
+528 
-538 AEQTK
+538 T
-543 RLNELTQ
+543 R
-550 ELTSLYPNLK
+550 LYPNLK
-560 TKISDT
+560 TVVLDGIT
-566 YNLIDSRKSKDND
+566 YIDSATMKLEDYR
-579 FMTAEEIERMEKAK
+579 TAEEATQIQTIESKIKELEDKRKTYQKALEGWKQALYSIGADDNYIQRELDLGNSSDYNELK
-593 TTLAKLGDELKKAK
+593 TVEDTLAKL
-607 DYLEK
+607 EK
-612 GIYQDLN
+612 QRNDLN
-619 VLDASGT
+619 QNMQL
-626 PTADAMR
+626 R
-633 KAKEEVDE
+633 
-641 LQTSYDKL
+641 Q
-649 SKQMTELNT
+649 
-658 SARYRKSLTIEGIDL
+658 SLTRDGIDL
-673 TKEETEAN
+673 ETKEQKAN
-681 NDYVGVLDKE
+681 QKSIDAIKKKSDTVKE
-691 DKATKTK
+691 HTKT
-698 IKTYNDYLKE
+698 YEDYLKE
-708 LKEAEKEEE
+708 LKKAEEDET

-809 EAEREGAKSEIVRS
+809 EAEREGAKSEIVRI

-865 SSMFNDVA
+865 SNMFNDVA

-906 KAIEEEKAA
+906 KAIEEEQTA
-915 RLEALGIMENSQK
+915 RLKALGIMENSQK

-959 EKEKELSKIQI
+959 EKQKELSKIQI
-970 EEEAKAKQLEIEKNY
+970 EEESKAKQLEIEKNY

-1007 ATASMAQA
+1007 GTASMAQA

-1104 FEAADE
+1104 FEATA
-1110 NNNESYS
+1110 NNDQSYS

-1153 VSERG
+1153 VSQRG

>member
-55 IAASTTAMG
+55 IVASTTAMG

-194 FNVIP
+194 YNVIP

-298 VLALSAKNASKFK
+298 VLALSGKNASKFK

-330 IDDGPA
+330 IDDGAA
-336 RQFEKLKAELSAL
+336 RQFERLKAELSAL

-397 LQATAV
+397 LQATTV

-444 TSVSSIQALST
+444 TSASSIQALST
-455 AWKALNTVIIGS
+455 VWKGFNTVVLAS
-467 PVGIIAAVSAGLGVL
+467 PVGVVTALTAGLGAL
-482 AVKAYKTGA
+482 ALKAYKLNQ
-491 EIRKLK
+491 EYKQLIESSQKLTSSTK
-497 QELNE
+497 ELN
-502 DTYKDTSSLM
+502 DNAFKDLGLFQEYQKLASSKELDAAA
-512 TLNRE
+512 TERLNQVT
-517 ASEAEKLFMEY
+517 EKL
-528 NSLAKAKSLD
+528 
-538 AEQTK
+538 T
-543 RLNELTQ
+543 R
-550 ELTSLYPNLK
+550 LYPNLK
-560 TKISDT
+560 TVVLDGIT
-566 YNLIDSRKSKDND
+566 YIDSATMKLEDYR
-579 FMTAEEIERMEKAK
+579 TAEEATNIQTIESTIKELEKQRKIYQKALEGWK
-593 TTLAKLGDELKKAK
+593 QSLYAIGADDNYIQRELDLGNSSDYNELKKVEDELAKL
-607 DYLEK
+607 EK
-612 GIYQDLN
+612 QRNDLN
-619 VLDASGT
+619 QNMQL
-626 PTADAMR
+626 R
-633 KAKEEVDE
+633 
-641 LQTSYDKL
+641 Q
-649 SKQMTELNT
+649 
-658 SARYRKSLTIEGIDL
+658 SLTRDGIDL
-673 TKEETEAN
+673 ETKEQKAN
-681 NDYVGVLDKE
+681 QKSIDAIKKKSDTVKE
-691 DKATKTK
+691 HTKT
-698 IKTYNDYLKE
+698 YEDYLKE
-708 LKEAEKEEE
+708 LKKAEEDET

-865 SSMFNDVA
+865 SNMFNDVA

-944 ALGLYEQERIKAELE
+944 ALGLYEQERIKAEIE
-959 EKEKELSKIQI
+959 EKQKELSKIQI
-970 EEEAKAKQLEIEKNY
+970 EEESKAKQLEIEKNY

-1007 ATASMAQA
+1007 GTASMAQA

-1104 FEAADE
+1104 FEATA
-1110 NNNESYS
+1110 NNDQSYS

-1153 VSERG
+1153 VSQRG

>member
-55 IAASTTAMG
+55 IVASTTAMG

-127 ENVFEFLKTAG
+127 ENVFEFLETAG
-138 EASIAGVSDLKTSV
+138 EASIAGVSDLRTSV

-180 KLGKTDFTQLSNSL
+180 KLGKTDFTQLSNNL
-194 FNVIP
+194 YNVIP

-220 QGVPTSVATTQIRQ
+220 QGVPTSVATTQMKQ
-234 SLVELNKEGS
+234 ALSELNKEGS

-290 SSVEAGNA
+290 SSVDAGNA
-298 VLALSAKNASKFK
+298 VLALSGKNASKFK

-330 IDDGPA
+330 IDDGAA
-336 RQFEKLKAELSAL
+336 RQFERLKAELSAL

-397 LQATAV
+397 LQATTV

-410 GLGPALQGIGSLRK
+410 GLGPALQGIGTLRK

-432 INDFKGAIGSLK
+432 LNDFKGAIGSLK

-455 AWKALNTVIIGS
+455 VWKGFNTVVLAS
-467 PVGIIAAVSAGLGVL
+467 PVGVVTALTAGLGAL
-482 AVKAYKTGA
+482 ALKAYKLNQ
-491 EIRKLK
+491 EYKQLIENSQKLTSSTK
-497 QELNE
+497 ELN
-502 DTYKDTSSLM
+502 DNAFKDLGLFQEYQKLASSKELDAAA
-512 TLNRE
+512 TERLNQVT
-517 ASEAEKLFMEY
+517 EKL
-528 NSLAKAKSLD
+528 
-538 AEQTK
+538 T
-543 RLNELTQ
+543 R
-550 ELTSLYPNLK
+550 LYPNLK
-560 TKISDT
+560 TVVLDGIT
-566 YNLIDSRKSKDND
+566 YIDSATMKLEDYR
-579 FMTAEEIERMEKAK
+579 TAEEATQIQTIESKIKELEDKRKTYQKALEGWKQALYSIGADDNYIQRELDLGNSSDYNELK
-593 TTLAKLGDELKKAK
+593 TVEDTLAKL
-607 DYLEK
+607 EK
-612 GIYQDLN
+612 QRNDLN
-619 VLDASGT
+619 QNMQL
-626 PTADAMR
+626 R
-633 KAKEEVDE
+633 
-641 LQTSYDKL
+641 Q
-649 SKQMTELNT
+649 
-658 SARYRKSLTIEGIDL
+658 SLTRDGIDL
-673 TKEETEAN
+673 ETKEQKAN
-681 NDYVGVLDKE
+681 QKSIDAIKKKSDTVKE
-691 DKATKTK
+691 HTKT
-698 IKTYNDYLKE
+698 YEDYLKE
-708 LKEAEKEEE
+708 LKKAEEDET

-865 SSMFNDVA
+865 SNMFNDVA

-1045 SINLATLS
+1045 SVNLATLS

-1090 PLEDKILSKIGSSI
+1090 PLEDKILSKIGNSI
-1104 FEAADE
+1104 FEATA
-1110 NNNESYS
+1110 NNNQSYS
-1117 VKDASDVS
+1117 EKDASDRS
-1125 YNQPIYLMLDGKI
+1125 YNQTICLMLDGKI

-1153 VSERG
+1153 VSQRG

>member
-55 IAASTTAMG
+55 IVASTTAMG

-194 FNVIP
+194 YNVIP

-298 VLALSAKNASKFK
+298 VLALSGKNASKFK

-330 IDDGPA
+330 IDDGAA
-336 RQFEKLKAELSAL
+336 RQFERLKAELSAL

-397 LQATAV
+397 LQATTV

-432 INDFKGAIGSLK
+432 LNDFKGAIGSLK
-444 TSVSSIQALST
+444 TSASSIQALST
-455 AWKALNTVIIGS
+455 VWKGFNTVVLAS
-467 PVGIIAAVSAGLGVL
+467 PVGVVTALTAGLGAL
-482 AVKAYKTGA
+482 ALKAYKLNQ
-491 EIRKLK
+491 EYKQLIENSQKLTSSTK
-497 QELNE
+497 ELN
-502 DTYKDTSSLM
+502 DNAFKDLGLFQEYQKLASSKELDAAA
-512 TLNRE
+512 TERLNQVT
-517 ASEAEKLFMEY
+517 EKL
-528 NSLAKAKSLD
+528 
-538 AEQTK
+538 T
-543 RLNELTQ
+543 R
-550 ELTSLYPNLK
+550 LYPNLK
-560 TKISDT
+560 TVVLDGIT
-566 YNLIDSRKSKDND
+566 YIDSATMKLEDYR
-579 FMTAEEIERMEKAK
+579 TAEEATQIQTIESKIKELEDKRKTYQKALEGWKQALYSIGADDNYIQRELDLGNSSDYNELK
-593 TTLAKLGDELKKAK
+593 TVEDTLAKL
-607 DYLEK
+607 EK
-612 GIYQDLN
+612 QRNDLN
-619 VLDASGT
+619 QNMQL
-626 PTADAMR
+626 R
-633 KAKEEVDE
+633 
-641 LQTSYDKL
+641 Q
-649 SKQMTELNT
+649 
-658 SARYRKSLTIEGIDL
+658 SLTRDGIDL
-673 TKEETEAN
+673 ETKEQKAN
-681 NDYVGVLDKE
+681 QKSIDAIKKKSDTVKE
-691 DKATKTK
+691 HTKT
-698 IKTYNDYLKE
+698 YEDYLKE
-708 LKEAEKEEE
+708 LKKAEEDET

-809 EAEREGAKSEIVRS
+809 EAEREGAKSEIVRI

-865 SSMFNDVA
+865 SNMFNDVA

-906 KAIEEEKAA
+906 KAIEEEQTA
-915 RLEALGIMENSQK
+915 RLKALGIMENSQK

-959 EKEKELSKIQI
+959 EKQKELSKIQI
-970 EEEAKAKQLEIEKNY
+970 EEESKAKQLEIEKNY

-1007 ATASMAQA
+1007 GTASMAQA

-1104 FEAADE
+1104 FEATA
-1110 NNNESYS
+1110 NNDQSYS

-1153 VSERG
+1153 VSQRG

>member
-55 IAASTTAMG
+55 IVASTTAMG

-180 KLGKTDFTQLSNSL
+180 KLGKTDFKQLSNSL

-270 ALQMMSDYA
+270 ALQMMSDHA

-298 VLALSAKNASKFK
+298 VLALSGKNASKFK

-330 IDDGPA
+330 IDDGAA
-336 RQFEKLKAELSAL
+336 RQFERLQAELSAL

-375 IIDDAIKT
+375 IIDDAIRT

-397 LQATAV
+397 LQATTV

-444 TSVSSIQALST
+444 TSASSIQALST
-455 AWKALNTVIIGS
+455 VWKGFNTVVLAS
-467 PVGIIAAVSAGLGVL
+467 PVGVVTALTAGLGVL
-482 AVKAYKTGA
+482 ALKAYKLNQ
-491 EIRKLK
+491 EYKQLIESSQKLTSSTK
-497 QELNE
+497 ELN
-502 DTYKDTSSLM
+502 DNAFKDLGLFQEYQKLASSKELDAAA
-512 TLNRE
+512 TERLNQVT
-517 ASEAEKLFMEY
+517 EKL
-528 NSLAKAKSLD
+528 
-538 AEQTK
+538 T
-543 RLNELTQ
+543 R
-550 ELTSLYPNLK
+550 LYPNLK
-560 TKISDT
+560 TVVLDGIT
-566 YNLIDSRKSKDND
+566 YIDSATMKLEDYR
-579 FMTAEEIERMEKAK
+579 TAEEATQIQTIESKIKELEDKRKIYQKAFEGWK
-593 TTLAKLGDELKKAK
+593 QSLYAIGADDNYIQRELDLGNSSDYNELKKVEDTLAQ
-607 DYLEK
+607 LEK
-612 GIYQDLN
+612 QRNDLN
-619 VLDASGT
+619 QNMQL
-626 PTADAMR
+626 R
-633 KAKEEVDE
+633 
-641 LQTSYDKL
+641 Q
-649 SKQMTELNT
+649 
-658 SARYRKSLTIEGIDL
+658 SLTRDGIDL
-673 TKEETEAN
+673 ETKEQKAN
-681 NDYVGVLDKE
+681 QKSIDAIKKKSDTVKE
-691 DKATKTK
+691 HTKT
-698 IKTYNDYLKE
+698 YENYLKE
-708 LKEAEKEEE
+708 LKKAEEDET

-865 SSMFNDVA
+865 SNMFNDVA

-959 EKEKELSKIQI
+959 EKQKELSKIQI

-1007 ATASMAQA
+1007 GTASMAQA

-1045 SINLATLS
+1045 SVNLATLS

-1081 EGANDEAVI
+1081 EGVNDEAVI

-1104 FEAADE
+1104 FEATA
-1110 NNNESYS
+1110 NNDQSYS

-1153 VSERG
+1153 VSQRG

>member
-55 IAASTTAMG
+55 IVASTTAMG

-138 EASIAGVSDLKTSV
+138 EASIAGVSDLRTSV

-180 KLGKTDFTQLSNSL
+180 KLGKTDFTQLSNNL
-194 FNVIP
+194 YNVIP

-220 QGVPTSVATTQIRQ
+220 QGVPTSVATTQMKQ
-234 SLVELNKEGS
+234 ALSDLNKEGS
-244 VAYETF
+244 VTYEAF

-290 SSVEAGNA
+290 TSVDAGNA
-298 VLALSAKNASKFK
+298 VLALSGKNASKFK

-330 IDDGPA
+330 IDDGAA
-336 RQFEKLKAELSAL
+336 RQFERLKAELSAL

-397 LQATAV
+397 LQATTV

-455 AWKALNTVIIGS
+455 VWKGFNTVVLAS
-467 PVGIIAAVSAGLGVL
+467 PVGVVTALTAGLGAL
-482 AVKAYKTGA
+482 ALKAYKLNQ
-491 EIRKLK
+491 EYKQLIESSQKLTSSTK
-497 QELNE
+497 ELN
-502 DTYKDTSSLM
+502 DNAFKDLGLFQEYQKLASSKELDAAA
-512 TLNRE
+512 TERLNQVT
-517 ASEAEKLFMEY
+517 EKL
-528 NSLAKAKSLD
+528 
-538 AEQTK
+538 T
-543 RLNELTQ
+543 R
-550 ELTSLYPNLK
+550 LYPNLK
-560 TKISDT
+560 TVVLDGIT
-566 YNLIDSRKSKDND
+566 YIDSVTMKLEDYR
-579 FMTAEEIERMEKAK
+579 TAEEATNIQTIESTIKELEKQRKIYQKALEGWK
-593 TTLAKLGDELKKAK
+593 QSLYAIGADDNYIQRELDLGNSSDYNELKKVEDTLAKL
-607 DYLEK
+607 EK
-612 GIYQDLN
+612 QRNDLN
-619 VLDASGT
+619 QNMQL
-626 PTADAMR
+626 R
-633 KAKEEVDE
+633 
-641 LQTSYDKL
+641 Q
-649 SKQMTELNT
+649 
-658 SARYRKSLTIEGIDL
+658 SLTRDGIDL
-673 TKEETEAN
+673 ENKEQKAN
-681 NDYVGVLDKE
+681 QKSIDAIENKSDTVKE
-691 DKATKTK
+691 H
-698 IKTYNDYLKE
+698 IKTYEDYLKE
-708 LKEAEKEEE
+708 LKKAEEDET

-731 DADALEAKKNKVSSI
+731 DSDALEAKKNKVSSI

-760 IKYLSQNYGYAFD
+760 IKYLSKNYGYAFD

-865 SSMFNDVA
+865 SNMFNDVA

-959 EKEKELSKIQI
+959 EKQKELSKIQI

-1007 ATASMAQA
+1007 GTASMAQA
-1015 AINALASAMAV
+1015 GINALASAMAV

-1040 VIASG
+1040 VIAG
-1045 SINLATLS
+1045 GTVNLVKLG

-1104 FEAADE
+1104 FEATA
-1110 NNNESYS
+1110 NNDQSYS

-1153 VSERG
+1153 VSQRG

>member
-55 IAASTTAMG
+55 IVASTTAMG

-180 KLGKTDFTQLSNSL
+180 KLGKTDFTQLSNNL
-194 FNVIP
+194 YNVIP

-220 QGVPTSVATTQIRQ
+220 QGVPTSVATTQMKQ
-234 SLVELNKEGS
+234 ALSDLNKEGS
-244 VAYETF
+244 VTYEAF

-290 SSVEAGNA
+290 SSVDAGNA
-298 VLALSAKNASKFK
+298 VLALSGKNASKFK

-330 IDDGPA
+330 IDDGAA
-336 RQFEKLKAELSAL
+336 RQFERLQAELSAL

-397 LQATAV
+397 LQATTV

-444 TSVSSIQALST
+444 TSASSIQALST
-455 AWKALNTVIIGS
+455 VWKGFNTVVLAS
-467 PVGIIAAVSAGLGVL
+467 PVGVVTALTVGLGAL
-482 AVKAYKTGA
+482 ALKAYKLNQ
-491 EIRKLK
+491 EYKQLIENSQKLTSSTK
-497 QELNE
+497 ELNDNAFQNQGLFQE
-502 DTYKDTSSLM
+502 YQKLASSKELDAAA
-512 TLNRE
+512 TERLNQVT
-517 ASEAEKLFMEY
+517 EKL
-528 NSLAKAKSLD
+528 
-538 AEQTK
+538 T
-543 RLNELTQ
+543 R
-550 ELTSLYPNLK
+550 LYPNLK
-560 TKISDT
+560 TVVLDGIT
-566 YNLIDSRKSKDND
+566 YIDSATMKLEDYR
-579 FMTAEEIERMEKAK
+579 TAEEATNIQTIESTIKELEEKRK
-593 TTLAKLGDELKKAK
+593 TYQKALEGWKQALYAIGADDNYIQRELDLGNSSDYNELKKVEDELSK
-607 DYLEK
+607 LEK
-612 GIYQDLN
+612 QRNDLN
-619 VLDASGT
+619 QNMQL
-626 PTADAMR
+626 R
-633 KAKEEVDE
+633 
-641 LQTSYDKL
+641 Q
-649 SKQMTELNT
+649 
-658 SARYRKSLTIEGIDL
+658 SLTRDGIDL
-673 TKEETEAN
+673 ETKEQKAN
-681 NDYVGVLDKE
+681 QKSIDTIKKKSDTVKE
-691 DKATKTK
+691 HTKT
-698 IKTYNDYLKE
+698 YEDYLKE
-708 LKEAEKEEE
+708 LKKAEEDET

-746 LTEMSTALNLNANQ
+746 LTEMSTALNLNSNQ
-760 IKYLSQNYGYAFD
+760 IKYLSKNYGYAFD

-841 LKQKFGDLWKV
+841 LKEKFGDLWKV

-865 SSMFNDVA
+865 SNMFNDVA

-900 RKELAL
+900 RKESAL
-906 KAIEEEKAA
+906 KAIEEEKKA

-935 KQLKNRQNV
+935 KQLKNRQNA

-959 EKEKELSKIQI
+959 EKQKELSKIQI

-1007 ATASMAQA
+1007 GTASMAQA
-1015 AINALASAMAV
+1015 AINALSSAMAV

-1104 FEAADE
+1104 FEATA
-1110 NNNESYS
+1110 NNDQSYS
-1117 VKDASDVS
+1117 VKDTSDIS

>member
-55 IAASTTAMG
+55 IVASTTAMG

-259 DFIAGGGNLQE
+259 DFISGGGNLQE

-298 VLALSAKNASKFK
+298 VLALSGKNASKFK

-321 GATSEAFKK
+321 GAASEAFKK
-330 IDDGPA
+330 IDDGAA
-336 RQFEKLKAELSAL
+336 RQFERLKAELSAL

-397 LQATAV
+397 LQATTV

-444 TSVSSIQALST
+444 TSASSIQALST
-455 AWKALNTVIIGS
+455 VWKGFNTVVLAS
-467 PVGIIAAVSAGLGVL
+467 PVGVVTALTAGLGAL
-482 AVKAYKTGA
+482 ALKAYKLNQ
-491 EIRKLK
+491 EYKQLIESSQKLTSSTK
-497 QELNE
+497 ELN
-502 DTYKDTSSLM
+502 DNAFKDLGLFQEYQKLASSKELDAAA
-512 TLNRE
+512 TERLNQVT
-517 ASEAEKLFMEY
+517 EKL
-528 NSLAKAKSLD
+528 
-538 AEQTK
+538 T
-543 RLNELTQ
+543 R
-550 ELTSLYPNLK
+550 LYPNLK
-560 TKISDT
+560 TVVLDGIT
-566 YNLIDSRKSKDND
+566 YIDSATMKLEDYR
-579 FMTAEEIERMEKAK
+579 TAEEATQIQTIESKIKELEDKRKIYQKAFEGWK
-593 TTLAKLGDELKKAK
+593 QSLYSIGADDNYIQSELDLGNSSDYNELKKVEDTLAQ
-607 DYLEK
+607 LEK
-612 GIYQDLN
+612 QRNDLN
-619 VLDASGT
+619 QNMQL
-626 PTADAMR
+626 R
-633 KAKEEVDE
+633 
-641 LQTSYDKL
+641 Q
-649 SKQMTELNT
+649 
-658 SARYRKSLTIEGIDL
+658 SLTRDGIDL
-673 TKEETEAN
+673 ETKEQKAN
-681 NDYVGVLDKE
+681 QKSIDAIKKKSDTVKE
-691 DKATKTK
+691 HTKT
-698 IKTYNDYLKE
+698 YEDYLKE
-708 LKEAEKEEE
+708 LKKAEEDET

-865 SSMFNDVA
+865 SNMFNDVA

-906 KAIEEEKAA
+906 KAIEEEQTA
-915 RLEALGIMENSQK
+915 RLKALGIIENSQK

-959 EKEKELSKIQI
+959 EKQKELSKIQI
-970 EEEAKAKQLEIEKNY
+970 EEESKAKQLEIEKNY

-1007 ATASMAQA
+1007 GTASMAQA

-1104 FEAADE
+1104 FEATA
-1110 NNNESYS
+1110 NNDQSYS

-1153 VSERG
+1153 VSQRG

>member
-55 IAASTTAMG
+55 IVASTTAMG

-270 ALQMMSDYA
+270 ALQMMSDHA
-279 EKTGKEVTSMF
+279 EKTEKEVTSMF

-298 VLALSAKNASKFK
+298 VLALSGKNASKFK

-330 IDDGPA
+330 IDDGAA
-336 RQFEKLKAELSAL
+336 RQFERLKAELSAL

-397 LQATAV
+397 LQATIV

-410 GLGPALQGIGSLRK
+410 GLGPALQGIGTLRK

-432 INDFKGAIGSLK
+432 LNDFKGAIGSLK

-455 AWKALNTVIIGS
+455 VWKGFNTVVLAS
-467 PVGIIAAVSAGLGVL
+467 PVGVVTALTAGLGAL
-482 AVKAYKTGA
+482 ALKAYKLNQ
-491 EIRKLK
+491 EYKQLIESSQKLTSSTK
-497 QELNE
+497 ELN
-502 DTYKDTSSLM
+502 DNAFKDLGLFQEYQKLASSKELDAAA
-512 TLNRE
+512 TERLNQVT
-517 ASEAEKLFMEY
+517 EKL
-528 NSLAKAKSLD
+528 
-538 AEQTK
+538 T
-543 RLNELTQ
+543 R
-550 ELTSLYPNLK
+550 LYPNLK
-560 TKISDT
+560 TVVLDGIT
-566 YNLIDSRKSKDND
+566 YIDSATMKLEDYR
-579 FMTAEEIERMEKAK
+579 TAEEATQIQTIESKIKELEDKRKIYQKAFEGWK
-593 TTLAKLGDELKKAK
+593 QSLYSIGADDNYIQRELDLGNSSDYNELKKVEDTLAQ
-607 DYLEK
+607 LEK
-612 GIYQDLN
+612 QRNDLN
-619 VLDASGT
+619 QNMQL
-626 PTADAMR
+626 R
-633 KAKEEVDE
+633 
-641 LQTSYDKL
+641 Q
-649 SKQMTELNT
+649 
-658 SARYRKSLTIEGIDL
+658 SLTRDGIDL
-673 TKEETEAN
+673 ETKEQKAN
-681 NDYVGVLDKE
+681 QKSIDAIKNKSDTVKE
-691 DKATKTK
+691 HTKT
-698 IKTYNDYLKE
+698 YEDYLKE
-708 LKEAEKEEE
+708 LKKAEEDET

-731 DADALEAKKNKVSSI
+731 DADALESKKNKVSSI

-760 IKYLSQNYGYAFD
+760 IKYLSKNYGYAFD

-865 SSMFNDVA
+865 SNMFNDVV

-915 RLEALGIMENSQK
+915 RLEALGVMENSQK

-959 EKEKELSKIQI
+959 EKQKELSKIQI

-1007 ATASMAQA
+1007 GTASMAQA

-1045 SINLATLS
+1045 SVNLATLS

-1104 FEAADE
+1104 FEATA
-1110 NNNESYS
+1110 NNDQNYS

-1153 VSERG
+1153 VSQRG

>member
-55 IAASTTAMG
+55 IVASTTAMG

-199 IASAIGVQFE
+199 IASAIGVKFE

-220 QGVPTSVATTQIRQ
+220 QGVPTSAATTQIRQ

-298 VLALSAKNASKFK
+298 VLALSGKNASKFK

-330 IDDGPA
+330 IDDGAA
-336 RQFEKLKAELSAL
+336 RQFERLQAELSAL

-397 LQATAV
+397 SQAAAV

-455 AWKALNTVIIGS
+455 VWKGFNTVVLAS
-467 PVGIIAAVSAGLGVL
+467 PVGVVTALTVGLGAL
-482 AVKAYKTGA
+482 ALKAYKLNQ
-491 EIRKLK
+491 EYKQLIENSQKLTSNTK
-497 QELNE
+497 ELNDNAFQNQGLFQE
-502 DTYKDTSSLM
+502 YQKLASSKELDAAA
-512 TLNRE
+512 TERLNQVT
-517 ASEAEKLFMEY
+517 EKL
-528 NSLAKAKSLD
+528 
-538 AEQTK
+538 T
-543 RLNELTQ
+543 R
-550 ELTSLYPNLK
+550 LYPNLK
-560 TKISDT
+560 TVVLDGIT
-566 YNLIDSRKSKDND
+566 YIDSATMKLEDYR
-579 FMTAEEIERMEKAK
+579 TAEEATNIQTIESTIKELEEKRKIYQQAYEGWK
-593 TTLAKLGDELKKAK
+593 QALYAIGADDNYIQRELDLGNSSDYNELKKVEDTLAQ
-607 DYLEK
+607 LEK
-612 GIYQDLN
+612 QRNDLN
-619 VLDASGT
+619 QNMQL
-626 PTADAMR
+626 R
-633 KAKEEVDE
+633 
-641 LQTSYDKL
+641 Q
-649 SKQMTELNT
+649 
-658 SARYRKSLTIEGIDL
+658 SLTRDGIDL
-673 TKEETEAN
+673 ETKEQKAN
-681 NDYVGVLDKE
+681 QKSIDAVKNKSDTVKE
-691 DKATKTK
+691 HTKTYK
-698 IKTYNDYLKE
+698 DYLKE
-708 LKEAEKEEE
+708 LKKAEEDET

-746 LTEMSTALNLNANQ
+746 LTEMSTALNLNSNQ
-760 IKYLSQNYGYAFD
+760 IKYLSKNYGYAFD

-906 KAIEEEKAA
+906 KAIEEEKKA

-935 KQLKNRQNV
+935 KQLKNRQNA

-959 EKEKELSKIQI
+959 EKQKELSKIQI

-998 ENWKMSLAQ
+998 ENWKMSLVQ
-1007 ATASMAQA
+1007 GTASMAQA

-1045 SINLATLS
+1045 SVNLAALS

>member
-55 IAASTTAMG
+55 IVASTTAMG

-259 DFIAGGGNLQE
+259 DFISGGGNLQE

-298 VLALSAKNASKFK
+298 VLALSGKNASKFK

-321 GATSEAFKK
+321 GAASEAFKK
-330 IDDGPA
+330 IDDGAA
-336 RQFEKLKAELSAL
+336 RQFERLKAELSAL

-397 LQATAV
+397 LQATTV

-410 GLGPALQGIGSLRK
+410 GLGPALQGIGTLRK

-444 TSVSSIQALST
+444 TSASSIQALST
-455 AWKALNTVIIGS
+455 VWKGFNTVVLAS
-467 PVGIIAAVSAGLGVL
+467 PVGVVTALTAGLGVL
-482 AVKAYKTGA
+482 ALKAYKLNQ
-491 EIRKLK
+491 EYKQLIESSQKLTSSTK
-497 QELNE
+497 ELN
-502 DTYKDTSSLM
+502 DNAFKDLGLFQEYQKLASSKELDAAA
-512 TLNRE
+512 TERLNQVT
-517 ASEAEKLFMEY
+517 EKL
-528 NSLAKAKSLD
+528 
-538 AEQTK
+538 T
-543 RLNELTQ
+543 R
-550 ELTSLYPNLK
+550 LYPNLK
-560 TKISDT
+560 TVVLDGIT
-566 YNLIDSRKSKDND
+566 YIDSATMKLEDYR
-579 FMTAEEIERMEKAK
+579 TAEEATQIQTIESKIKELEDKRKIYQKAFEGWK
-593 TTLAKLGDELKKAK
+593 QSLYSIGADDNYIQRELDLGNSSDYNELKKVEDTLAQ
-607 DYLEK
+607 LEK
-612 GIYQDLN
+612 QRNDLN
-619 VLDASGT
+619 QNMQL
-626 PTADAMR
+626 R
-633 KAKEEVDE
+633 
-641 LQTSYDKL
+641 Q
-649 SKQMTELNT
+649 
-658 SARYRKSLTIEGIDL
+658 SLTRDGIDL
-673 TKEETEAN
+673 ETKEQKAN
-681 NDYVGVLDKE
+681 QKSIDAIKKKSDTVKE
-691 DKATKTK
+691 HTKT
-698 IKTYNDYLKE
+698 YEDYLKE
-708 LKEAEKEEE
+708 LKKAEEDET

-731 DADALEAKKNKVSSI
+731 DSDALEAKKNKVSSI

-760 IKYLSQNYGYAFD
+760 IKYLSKNYGYAFD

-865 SSMFNDVA
+865 SNMFNDVA

-906 KAIEEEKAA
+906 KAIEEEKKA

-959 EKEKELSKIQI
+959 EKQKELSKIQI

-1007 ATASMAQA
+1007 GTSSMAQA

-1045 SINLATLS
+1045 SVNLATLS

-1072 QGGINAVIG
+1072 HGGINAVIG

-1104 FEAADE
+1104 FEATA
-1110 NNNESYS
+1110 NNDQSYS

-1153 VSERG
+1153 VSQRG

>member
-55 IAASTTAMG
+55 IVASTTAMG

-194 FNVIP
+194 YNVIP

-298 VLALSAKNASKFK
+298 VLALSGKNASKFK

-330 IDDGPA
+330 IDDGAA
-336 RQFEKLKAELSAL
+336 RQFERLKAELSAL

-375 IIDDAIKT
+375 IIDDAIRT

-397 LQATAV
+397 LQATTV

-410 GLGPALQGIGSLRK
+410 GLGPALQGIGTLRK

-444 TSVSSIQALST
+444 TSASSIQALST
-455 AWKALNTVIIGS
+455 VWKGFNTVVLAS
-467 PVGIIAAVSAGLGVL
+467 PVGVVTALTAGLGAL
-482 AVKAYKTGA
+482 ALKAYKLNQ
-491 EIRKLK
+491 EYKQLIESSQKLTSSTK
-497 QELNE
+497 ELN
-502 DTYKDTSSLM
+502 DNAFKDLGLFQEYQKLASSKELDAVA
-512 TLNRE
+512 TERLNQVT
-517 ASEAEKLFMEY
+517 EKL
-528 NSLAKAKSLD
+528 
-538 AEQTK
+538 T
-543 RLNELTQ
+543 R
-550 ELTSLYPNLK
+550 LYPNLK
-560 TKISDT
+560 TVVLDGIT
-566 YNLIDSRKSKDND
+566 YIDSATMKLEDYR
-579 FMTAEEIERMEKAK
+579 TAEEATNIQTIESTIKELEKQRKIYQKALEGWK
-593 TTLAKLGDELKKAK
+593 QALYSIGADDNYIQRELDLGNSSDYNELKKVEDTLAQ
-607 DYLEK
+607 LEK
-612 GIYQDLN
+612 QRNDLN
-619 VLDASGT
+619 QNMQL
-626 PTADAMR
+626 R
-633 KAKEEVDE
+633 
-641 LQTSYDKL
+641 Q
-649 SKQMTELNT
+649 
-658 SARYRKSLTIEGIDL
+658 SLTRDGIDL
-673 TKEETEAN
+673 ENKEQKAN
-681 NDYVGVLDKE
+681 QKSIDAIKKKSDTVKE
-691 DKATKTK
+691 HTKT
-698 IKTYNDYLKE
+698 YEDYLKE
-708 LKEAEKEEE
+708 LKKAEEDES

-731 DADALEAKKNKVSSI
+731 DADALESKKNKVSSI

-760 IKYLSQNYGYAFD
+760 IKYLSKNYGYAFD

-796 NVEVAEEFGEKIS
+796 NIEVAEEFGEKIS

-823 GIESITNE
+823 GIESITDE

-865 SSMFNDVA
+865 SNMFNDVA

-906 KAIEEEKAA
+906 KAIEEEQAA
-915 RLEALGIMENSQK
+915 RLKALGIMENSQK

-959 EKEKELSKIQI
+959 EKQKELSKIQI

-1015 AINALASAMAV
+1015 GINALASAMAV

-1045 SINLATLS
+1045 SVNLATLS

-1104 FEAADE
+1104 FEATA
-1110 NNNESYS
+1110 NNDQSYS
-1117 VKDASDVS
+1117 VKDVSEVS

-1153 VSERG
+1153 VSQRG

>member
-55 IAASTTAMG
+55 IVASTTAMG

-121 SAGIPR
+121 SAGIPP
-127 ENVFEFLKTAG
+127 ENVFEFLETAG

-270 ALQMMSDYA
+270 ALQMMSDHA

-290 SSVEAGNA
+290 SSVDAGNA
-298 VLALSAKNASKFK
+298 VLALSGKNASKFK

-330 IDDGPA
+330 IDDGAA
-336 RQFEKLKAELSAL
+336 RQFERLQAELSAL

-397 LQATAV
+397 LQATTV

-444 TSVSSIQALST
+444 TSASSIQALST
-455 AWKALNTVIIGS
+455 VWKGFNTVVLAS
-467 PVGIIAAVSAGLGVL
+467 PVGVVTALTAGLGAL
-482 AVKAYKTGA
+482 ALKAYKLNQ
-491 EIRKLK
+491 EYKQLIESSQKLTSSTK
-497 QELNE
+497 ELN
-502 DTYKDTSSLM
+502 DNAFKDLGLFQEYQKLASSKELDAAA
-512 TLNRE
+512 TERLNQVT
-517 ASEAEKLFMEY
+517 EKL
-528 NSLAKAKSLD
+528 
-538 AEQTK
+538 T
-543 RLNELTQ
+543 R
-550 ELTSLYPNLK
+550 LYPNLK
-560 TKISDT
+560 TVVLDGIT
-566 YNLIDSRKSKDND
+566 YIDSATMKLEDYR
-579 FMTAEEIERMEKAK
+579 TAEEATQIQTIESKIKELEDKRKIYQKAFEGWK
-593 TTLAKLGDELKKAK
+593 QSLYSIGADDNYIQRELDLGNSSDYNELKKVEDTLAKL
-607 DYLEK
+607 EK
-612 GIYQDLN
+612 QRNDLN
-619 VLDASGT
+619 QNMQL
-626 PTADAMR
+626 R
-633 KAKEEVDE
+633 
-641 LQTSYDKL
+641 Q
-649 SKQMTELNT
+649 
-658 SARYRKSLTIEGIDL
+658 SLTRDGIDL
-673 TKEETEAN
+673 ENKEQKAN
-681 NDYVGVLDKE
+681 QKSIDAIENKSDTVKE
-691 DKATKTK
+691 H
-698 IKTYNDYLKE
+698 IKTYEDYLKE
-708 LKEAEKEEE
+708 LKKAEEDET

-865 SSMFNDVA
+865 SNMFNDVA

-893 EIDKTEE
+893 EIGKTEE

-906 KAIEEEKAA
+906 KAIEEEQTA
-915 RLEALGIMENSQK
+915 RLKALGIMENSQK

-959 EKEKELSKIQI
+959 EKQKELSKIQI
-970 EEEAKAKQLEIEKNY
+970 EEESKAKQLEIEKNY

-1007 ATASMAQA
+1007 GTASMAQA

-1104 FEAADE
+1104 FEATA
-1110 NNNESYS
+1110 NNDQSYS

-1153 VSERG
+1153 VSQRG

>member
-55 IAASTTAMG
+55 IVASTTAMG

-298 VLALSAKNASKFK
+298 VLALSGKNASKFK

-330 IDDGPA
+330 IDDGAA
-336 RQFEKLKAELSAL
+336 RQFERLKAELSAL

-397 LQATAV
+397 LQATTV

-455 AWKALNTVIIGS
+455 VWKGFNTVVLAS
-467 PVGIIAAVSAGLGVL
+467 PVGVVTALTAGLGAL
-482 AVKAYKTGA
+482 ALKAYKLNQ
-491 EIRKLK
+491 EYKQLIESSQKLTSSTK
-497 QELNE
+497 ELN
-502 DTYKDTSSLM
+502 DNAFKDLGLFQEYQKLASSKELDAAA
-512 TLNRE
+512 TERLNQVT
-517 ASEAEKLFMEY
+517 EKL
-528 NSLAKAKSLD
+528 
-538 AEQTK
+538 T
-543 RLNELTQ
+543 R
-550 ELTSLYPNLK
+550 LYPNLK
-560 TKISDT
+560 TVVLDGIT
-566 YNLIDSRKSKDND
+566 YIDSATMKLEDYR
-579 FMTAEEIERMEKAK
+579 TAEEATNIQTIESTIKELEKQRKIYQKALEGWK
-593 TTLAKLGDELKKAK
+593 QSLYAIGADDNYIQRELDLGNSSDYNELKKVEDELAKL
-607 DYLEK
+607 EK
-612 GIYQDLN
+612 QRNDLN
-619 VLDASGT
+619 QNMQL
-626 PTADAMR
+626 R
-633 KAKEEVDE
+633 
-641 LQTSYDKL
+641 Q
-649 SKQMTELNT
+649 
-658 SARYRKSLTIEGIDL
+658 SLTRDGIDL
-673 TKEETEAN
+673 ETKEQKAN
-681 NDYVGVLDKE
+681 QKSIDAIKKKSDTVKE
-691 DKATKTK
+691 HTKT
-698 IKTYNDYLKE
+698 YEDYLKE
-708 LKEAEKEEE
+708 LKKAEEDET

-760 IKYLSQNYGYAFD
+760 IKYLSKNYGYAFD

-865 SSMFNDVA
+865 SNMFNDVA

-959 EKEKELSKIQI
+959 EKQKELSKIQI

-1007 ATASMAQA
+1007 GTASMAQA
-1015 AINALASAMAV
+1015 GINALASAMAV

-1040 VIASG
+1040 VIAG
-1045 SINLATLS
+1045 GTINLVKLG

-1104 FEAADE
+1104 FEATA
-1110 NNNESYS
+1110 NNDQSYS

-1125 YNQPIYLMLDGKI
+1125 YNQPICLMLDGKI

-1153 VSERG
+1153 VSQRG

>member
-19 FGKLKDRT
+19 FGKLKNRT

-55 IAASTTAMG
+55 IVASTTAMG

-106 GKAPEETVKALYQAL
+106 GKAPEETVEALYQAL

-138 EASIAGVSDLKTSV
+138 EASIAGVSDLETSV

-259 DFIAGGGNLQE
+259 DFISGGGNLQE

-298 VLALSAKNASKFK
+298 VLALSGKNASKFK

-321 GATSEAFKK
+321 GAASEAFKK
-330 IDDGPA
+330 IDDGAA
-336 RQFEKLKAELSAL
+336 RQFERLKAELSAL

-397 LQATAV
+397 LQATTV

-444 TSVSSIQALST
+444 TSASSIQALST
-455 AWKALNTVIIGS
+455 VWKGFNTVVLAS
-467 PVGIIAAVSAGLGVL
+467 PVGVVTALTAGLGAL
-482 AVKAYKTGA
+482 ALKAYKLNQ
-491 EIRKLK
+491 EYKQLIESSQKLTSSTK
-497 QELNE
+497 ELN
-502 DTYKDTSSLM
+502 DNAFKDLGLFQEYQKLASSKELDAAA
-512 TLNRE
+512 TERLNQVT
-517 ASEAEKLFMEY
+517 EKL
-528 NSLAKAKSLD
+528 
-538 AEQTK
+538 T
-543 RLNELTQ
+543 R
-550 ELTSLYPNLK
+550 LYPNLK
-560 TKISDT
+560 TVVLDGIT
-566 YNLIDSRKSKDND
+566 YIDSATMKLEDYR
-579 FMTAEEIERMEKAK
+579 TAEEATQIQTIESKIKELEDKRKIYQKAFEGWK
-593 TTLAKLGDELKKAK
+593 QSLYSIGADDNYIQRELDLGNSSDYNELKKVEDTLAQ
-607 DYLEK
+607 LEK
-612 GIYQDLN
+612 QRNDLN
-619 VLDASGT
+619 QNMQL
-626 PTADAMR
+626 R
-633 KAKEEVDE
+633 
-641 LQTSYDKL
+641 Q
-649 SKQMTELNT
+649 
-658 SARYRKSLTIEGIDL
+658 SLTRDGIDL
-673 TKEETEAN
+673 ETKEQKAN
-681 NDYVGVLDKE
+681 QKSIDAIKKKSDTVKE
-691 DKATKTK
+691 HTKT
-698 IKTYNDYLKE
+698 YEDYLKE
-708 LKEAEKEEE
+708 LKKAEEDET

-760 IKYLSQNYGYAFD
+760 IKYLSKNYGYAFD

-865 SSMFNDVA
+865 SNMFNDVA

-935 KQLKNRQNV
+935 NQLKNRQNV

-959 EKEKELSKIQI
+959 EKQKELSKIQI
-970 EEEAKAKQLEIEKNY
+970 EEESKAKQLEIEKNY

-1007 ATASMAQA
+1007 GTASMAQA

-1104 FEAADE
+1104 FEATA
-1110 NNNESYS
+1110 NNDQSYS

-1153 VSERG
+1153 VSQRG

>member
-55 IAASTTAMG
+55 IVASTTAMG

-244 VAYETF
+244 AAYETF

-259 DFIAGGGNLQE
+259 DFIARGGNLQE

-290 SSVEAGNA
+290 SSVDAGNA

-336 RQFEKLKAELSAL
+336 RQFERLQAELSAL

-397 LQATAV
+397 LQAAAV

-455 AWKALNTVIIGS
+455 VWKGFNTVVLAS
-467 PVGIIAAVSAGLGVL
+467 PVGVVTALTVGLGAL
-482 AVKAYKTGA
+482 ALKAYKLNQ
-491 EIRKLK
+491 EYKQLIENSQKLTSNTK
-497 QELNE
+497 ELNDNAFQNQGLFQE
-502 DTYKDTSSLM
+502 YQKLASSKELDAAA
-512 TLNRE
+512 TERLNQVT
-517 ASEAEKLFMEY
+517 EKL
-528 NSLAKAKSLD
+528 
-538 AEQTK
+538 T
-543 RLNELTQ
+543 R
-550 ELTSLYPNLK
+550 LYPNLK
-560 TKISDT
+560 TVVLDGIT
-566 YNLIDSRKSKDND
+566 YIDSATMKLEDYR
-579 FMTAEEIERMEKAK
+579 TAEEATNIQTIESTIKELEEKRKIYQKALEGWK
-593 TTLAKLGDELKKAK
+593 QALYSIGADDNYIQRELDLGNSSDYNELKKVEDTLAQ
-607 DYLEK
+607 LEK
-612 GIYQDLN
+612 QRNDLN
-619 VLDASGT
+619 QNMQL
-626 PTADAMR
+626 R
-633 KAKEEVDE
+633 
-641 LQTSYDKL
+641 Q
-649 SKQMTELNT
+649 
-658 SARYRKSLTIEGIDL
+658 SLTRDGIDL
-673 TKEETEAN
+673 ENKEQKAN
-681 NDYVGVLDKE
+681 QKSIDAVKKKSDTVKE
-691 DKATKTK
+691 HTKT
-698 IKTYNDYLKE
+698 YEDYLKE
-708 LKEAEKEEE
+708 LKKAEEDET

-731 DADALEAKKNKVSSI
+731 DADALESKKNKVSSI

-760 IKYLSQNYGYAFD
+760 IKYLSKNYGYAFD

-915 RLEALGIMENSQK
+915 RLKALGIMENSQK

-935 KQLKNRQNV
+935 KQLKNRQNA

-959 EKEKELSKIQI
+959 EKQKELSKIQI

-1015 AINALASAMAV
+1015 GINALTSAMAV

-1045 SINLATLS
+1045 SINLAALS

>member
-55 IAASTTAMG
+55 IVASTTAMG

-138 EASIAGVSDLKTSV
+138 EASIAGVSDLRTSV

-180 KLGKTDFTQLSNSL
+180 KLGKTDFTQLSNNL
-194 FNVIP
+194 YNVIP

-220 QGVPTSVATTQIRQ
+220 QGVPTSVATTQMKQ
-234 SLVELNKEGS
+234 ALSDLNKEGS
-244 VAYETF
+244 VTYEAF

-290 SSVEAGNA
+290 SSVDAGNA
-298 VLALSAKNASKFK
+298 VLALSGKNASKFK

-330 IDDGPA
+330 IDDGAA
-336 RQFEKLKAELSAL
+336 RQFERLKAELSAL

-397 LQATAV
+397 LQATTV

-444 TSVSSIQALST
+444 TSASSIQALST
-455 AWKALNTVIIGS
+455 VWKGFNTVVLAS
-467 PVGIIAAVSAGLGVL
+467 PVGVVTALTAGLGAL
-482 AVKAYKTGA
+482 ALKAYKLNQ
-491 EIRKLK
+491 EYKQLIESSQKLTSSTK
-497 QELNE
+497 ELN
-502 DTYKDTSSLM
+502 DNAFKDLGLFQEYQKLASSKELDAAA
-512 TLNRE
+512 TERLNQVT
-517 ASEAEKLFMEY
+517 EKL
-528 NSLAKAKSLD
+528 
-538 AEQTK
+538 T
-543 RLNELTQ
+543 R
-550 ELTSLYPNLK
+550 LYPNLK
-560 TKISDT
+560 TVVLDGIT
-566 YNLIDSRKSKDND
+566 YIDSATMKLEDYR
-579 FMTAEEIERMEKAK
+579 TAEEATNIQTIESTIKELEKQRKIYQKALEGWK
-593 TTLAKLGDELKKAK
+593 QSLYAIGADDNYIQRELDLGNSSDYNELKKVEDELAKL
-607 DYLEK
+607 EK
-612 GIYQDLN
+612 QRNDLN
-619 VLDASGT
+619 QNMQL
-626 PTADAMR
+626 R
-633 KAKEEVDE
+633 
-641 LQTSYDKL
+641 Q
-649 SKQMTELNT
+649 
-658 SARYRKSLTIEGIDL
+658 SLTRDGIDL
-673 TKEETEAN
+673 ETKEQKAN
-681 NDYVGVLDKE
+681 QKSIDAIKKKSDTVKE
-691 DKATKTK
+691 HTKT
-698 IKTYNDYLKE
+698 YEDYLKE
-708 LKEAEKEEE
+708 LKKAEEDET

-760 IKYLSQNYGYAFD
+760 IKYLSKNYGYAFD

-865 SSMFNDVA
+865 SNMFNDVA

-935 KQLKNRQNV
+935 KQLKNRQNA

-959 EKEKELSKIQI
+959 EKQKELSKIQI

-1045 SINLATLS
+1045 SINLVTLS

-1104 FEAADE
+1104 FEATA
-1110 NNNESYS
+1110 NNDQSYS

-1153 VSERG
+1153 VSQRG